1 MAEEKSRFSKALDWL
16 NAPTDARIRRE
27 ANQKGLIVNQSEYS
41 YLNQAVMGYNTQSG
55 YFDHKTLAELGDGTG
70 NSAVIACLN
79 VLATAFAE
87 PGLLV
92 ATRNNE
98 GDYAQD
104 MNHELAR
111 LFRRPNPYM
120 TQQLLANYI
129 VTALNANGDAF
140 IYKNRNSRGVVVE
153 LVPLMPH
160 LVEAKGNENELITH
174 YNYQPQGG
182 VQGEDSVRIEKAD
195 MVHLRQNVDPNN
207 MRRGLAPLRG
217 VLREI
222 AGDEAAGQY
231 TAALLHNMA
240 VPGVILSPRD
250 DAMGGPTRE
259 EAEAIADMYKQK
271 FGGKNRGAPMVLSGA
286 MNVEIVSFSPDQMK
300 LAELRRIPEERV
312 SAVLGVPAVLAG
324 LGAGLDSATYSNT
337 KELREFF
344 TESKMVPMWN
354 MVAQELTHQ
363 LLRPEFGGNDNQYA
377 EFDIS
382 NVRALADDKDNLYKR
397 MNTAVQGGWVTIG
410 EARKV
415 VGLEADERHD
425 VYLRPLNMI
434 QVTEDGSPLLNDQ
447 PTNEPA
453 TANNNDDEEPATETD
468 ESKLTT
474 IDLPPE
480 VEREDVVKPT
490 PTYLNEEKYIAEMPN
505 GAFCVISH
513 EDGEII
519 KCFDTRAEAENF
531 LNNKKEP
538 AALMKDTYTTIEEAQ
553 ERAKELGCEGTHYIE
568 VEGDKFYM
576 ACATHQDYLDAVYK
590 PKKDGDIEELKV
602 SLEEAEVMYEKGD
615 KLHSPEEKAPS
626 KTNFPR
632 SGDNQKIS
640 LSNSQHPQ
648 FPSYAYV
655 KDLKDNWPEIWRR
668 AGTGGNPPTSFTGN
682 DAFNKWTAYKG
693 GDRSESVLNWV
704 KRRERFMNRH
714 KKNNRLNGIIA
725 VMKWGGVTAGGVSQ
739 MKSVVNDYKKVI
751 RERRKKSL
759 DYAEEYLLKAISDQ
773 ARAGLTRKVE
783 DHNKNNPTHRA
794 TLRMLIAVYNRGIGA
809 YRTNP
814 GSVRGNVSSAE
825 QWAMARVN
833 GFLRALRTGKFR
845 RKPYDQDLL
854 PSSHPL
860 SSKKSGNKAE
870 SVRVGQAVSWSIN
883 KEPDPPSVVHG
894 IVTSVNDDEATMEV
908 WARLENGDHKKTD
921 RKVTMP
927 ISKLRIISD
936 FRQ

>member
-1 MAEEKSRFSKALDWL
+1 MAENKSRFSKALDWL
-16 NAPTDARIRRE
+16 NAPTDARVRRE
-27 ANQKGLIVNQSEYS
+27 QKGLLVNQSEYS

-55 YFDHKTLAELGDGTG
+55 YFDHKKLAELGDGTG
-70 NSAVIACLN
+70 NSAVIACLS
-79 VLATAFAE
+79 VLATSFAE

-92 ATRNNE
+92 ATRNSE
-98 GDYAQD
+98 GDYTPD
-104 MNHELAR
+104 MNHPMAR
-111 LFRRPNPYM
+111 LFRKPNPYM

-129 VTALNANGDAF
+129 VTSLNANGDAF
-140 IYKNRNSRGVVVE
+140 IYKNRNQRGQVVE

-174 YNYQPQGG
+174 FDYQPQGG
-182 VQGEDSVRIEKAD
+182 IQGEDSVRIEKKD
-195 MVHLRQNVDPNN
+195 MIHLRQNVDPNN

-250 DAMGGPTRE
+250 DQMGGPTRE
-259 EAEAIADMYKQK
+259 EAEAIAEMYKQK

-312 SAVLGVPAVLAG
+312 SAVLGVPAILAG

-344 TESKMVPMWN
+344 TESKLVPMWN
-354 MVAQELTHQ
+354 MVAQDLTHQ
-363 LLRPEFGGNDNQYA
+363 LLRPEFDGSENEYA
-377 EFDIS
+377 EFDIT

-415 VGLEADERHD
+415 VGLEADDRHD

-434 QVTEDGSPLLNDQ
+434 QVTEDGSPLLNDN
-447 PTNEPA
+447 PTEEPA
-453 TANNNDDEEPATETD
+453 PANNNDDEE
-468 ESKLTT
+468 SKLTS

-480 VEREDVVKPT
+480 VEREDEIQKT
-490 PTYLNEEKYIAEMPN
+490 PSYL
-505 GAFCVISH
+505 
-513 EDGEII
+513 D
-519 KCFDTRAEAENF
+519 
-531 LNNKKEP
+531 KEP

-553 ERAKELGCEGTHYIE
+553 ERAKELGCEGTHYID
-568 VEGDKFYM
+568 VDGDKFYM
-576 ACATHQDYLDAVYK
+576 ACATHQDYLDAVNK
-590 PKKDGDIEELKV
+590 PKKKNIEEIKV
-602 SLEEAEVMYEKGD
+602 SLEEAETMYEKGD
-615 KLHSPEEKAPS
+615 KLHSPEEKAPD
-626 KTNFPR
+626 KVTNFPK

-640 LSNSQHPQ
+640 LSNSQHKQ
-648 FPSYAYV
+648 FPSHAYV
-655 KDLKDNWPEIWRR
+655 KDLKENWPEIWRR

-682 DAFNKWTAYKG
+682 DAYNRWTAYKG

-714 KKNNRLNGIIA
+714 KKNNRLNGTIA

-739 MKSVVNDYKKVI
+739 MKSIVNDYKKVI

-759 DYAEEYLLKAISDQ
+759 GIAEEYLLKAVSDRVRT
-773 ARAGLTRKVE
+773 ALTNKVE
-783 DHNKNNPTHRA
+783 DHNSKNPKHRA
-794 TLRMLIAVYNRGIGA
+794 TVRMLIAVFNRGVGA

-814 GSVRGNVSSAE
+814 GSVRGNVTSAD

-883 KEPDPPSVVHG
+883 KDPDPPSIVHG
-894 IVTSVNDDEATMEV
+894 IVTSVNDEDATIMV

-921 RKVTMP
+921 RSVKVE

-936 FRQ
+936 FRK

>member
-1 MAEEKSRFSKALDWL
+1 MAENKSRFSKALDWL
-16 NAPTDARIRRE
+16 NAPTDARVRRE
-27 ANQKGLIVNQSEYS
+27 QKGLLVNQSEYS

-55 YFDHKTLAELGDGTG
+55 YFDHKKLAELGDGTG
-70 NSAVIACLN
+70 NSAVIACLS
-79 VLATAFAE
+79 VLATSFAE

-92 ATRNNE
+92 ATRNSE
-98 GDYAQD
+98 GDYTPD
-104 MNHELAR
+104 MNHPMAR
-111 LFRRPNPYM
+111 LFRKPNPYM

-129 VTALNANGDAF
+129 VTSLNANGDAF
-140 IYKNRNSRGVVVE
+140 IYKNRNQRGQVVE

-174 YNYQPQGG
+174 FDYQPQGG
-182 VQGEDSVRIEKAD
+182 IQGEDSVRIEKKD
-195 MVHLRQNVDPNN
+195 MIHLRQNVDPNN

-250 DAMGGPTRE
+250 DQMGGPTRE
-259 EAEAIADMYKQK
+259 EAEAIAEMYKQK

-312 SAVLGVPAVLAG
+312 SAVLGVPAILAG

-344 TESKMVPMWN
+344 TESKLVPMWN
-354 MVAQELTHQ
+354 MVAQDLTHQ
-363 LLRPEFGGNDNQYA
+363 LLRPEFDGSENEYA
-377 EFDIS
+377 EFDIT

-415 VGLEADERHD
+415 VGLEADDRHD

-434 QVTEDGSPLLNDQ
+434 QVTEDGSPLLNDN
-447 PTNEPA
+447 PTEEPA
-453 TANNNDDEEPATETD
+453 PANNNDDEE
-468 ESKLTT
+468 SKLTS

-480 VEREDVVKPT
+480 VEREDEIQKT
-490 PTYLNEEKYIAEMPN
+490 PSYL
-505 GAFCVISH
+505 
-513 EDGEII
+513 D
-519 KCFDTRAEAENF
+519 
-531 LNNKKEP
+531 KEP

-553 ERAKELGCEGTHYIE
+553 ERAKELGCEGTHYID
-568 VEGDKFYM
+568 VDGDKFYM
-576 ACATHQDYLDAVYK
+576 ACATHQDYLDAVNK
-590 PKKDGDIEELKV
+590 PKKGNIEEIKV
-602 SLEEAEVMYEKGD
+602 SLEEAETMYEKGD
-615 KLHSPEEKAPS
+615 KLHSPEEKAPD
-626 KTNFPR
+626 KVTNFPK

-640 LSNSQHPQ
+640 LSNSQHKQ
-648 FPSYAYV
+648 FPSHAYV
-655 KDLKDNWPEIWRR
+655 KDLKENWPEIWRR

-682 DAFNKWTAYKG
+682 DAYNRWTAYKG

-714 KKNNRLNGIIA
+714 KKNNRLNGTIA

-759 DYAEEYLLKAISDQ
+759 DIAEEYLLKAVSDRVRT
-773 ARAGLTRKVE
+773 ALTNKVE
-783 DHNKNNPTHRA
+783 DHNSKNPKHRA
-794 TLRMLIAVYNRGIGA
+794 TLRMLIAVFNRGVGA

-814 GSVRGNVSSAE
+814 GSVRGNVTSAD

-883 KEPDPPSVVHG
+883 KDPDPPSIVHG
-894 IVTSVNDDEATMEV
+894 IVTSVNDEDATIMV
-908 WARLENGDHKKTD
+908 WARLENGDHKRTD
-921 RKVTMP
+921 RSVKVE

-936 FRQ
+936 FRK

>member
-1 MAEEKSRFSKALDWL
+1 MAEDKSRFSKALDWL
-16 NAPTDARIRRE
+16 NAPTDARLRRE
-27 ANQKGLIVNQSEYS
+27 LNEKGLIVNQSEYS

-55 YFDHKTLAELGDGTG
+55 YFDHKKLAELGDGTG
-70 NSAVIACLN
+70 NSAVIACLS
-79 VLATAFAE
+79 VLATSFAE

-92 ATRNNE
+92 ATRNSE
-98 GDYAQD
+98 GDYTPD
-104 MNHELAR
+104 MNHPMAR
-111 LFRRPNPYM
+111 LFRKPNPYM

-129 VTALNANGDAF
+129 VTSLNANGDAF
-140 IYKNRNSRGVVVE
+140 IYKNRNQRGQVVE

-174 YNYQPQGG
+174 FDYQPQGG
-182 VQGEDSVRIEKAD
+182 TQGEDSVRIDKKD
-195 MVHLRQNVDPNN
+195 MIHLRQNVDPNN

-250 DAMGGPTRE
+250 DQMGGPTRE
-259 EAEAIADMYKQK
+259 EAEAIAEMYKQK

-312 SAVLGVPAVLAG
+312 SAVLGVPAILAG

-344 TESKMVPMWN
+344 TESKLVPMWN
-354 MVAQELTHQ
+354 MVAQDLTHQ
-363 LLRPEFGGNDNQYA
+363 LLRPEFDGSENEYA
-377 EFDIS
+377 EFDIT

-415 VGLEADERHD
+415 VGLEADDRHD

-434 QVTEDGSPLLNDQ
+434 QVTEDGSPLLNDN
-447 PTNEPA
+447 PTEEPA
-453 TANNNDDEEPATETD
+453 PANNNDDEE
-468 ESKLTT
+468 SKLTS

-480 VEREDVVKPT
+480 VEREDEIQKT
-490 PTYLNEEKYIAEMPN
+490 PSYL
-505 GAFCVISH
+505 
-513 EDGEII
+513 D
-519 KCFDTRAEAENF
+519 
-531 LNNKKEP
+531 KEP

-553 ERAKELGCEGTHYIE
+553 ERAKELGCEGTHYID
-568 VEGDKFYM
+568 VDGDKFYM
-576 ACATHQDYLDAVYK
+576 ACATHQDYLDAVNK
-590 PKKDGDIEELKV
+590 PKKGNIEEIKV
-602 SLEEAEVMYEKGD
+602 SLEEAETMYEKGD
-615 KLHSPEEKAPS
+615 KLHSPEEKAPD
-626 KTNFPR
+626 KVTNFPK

-640 LSNSQHPQ
+640 LSNSQHKQ
-648 FPSYAYV
+648 FPSHAYV
-655 KDLKDNWPEIWRR
+655 KDLKENWPEIWRR

-682 DAFNKWTAYKG
+682 DAYNRWTAYKG

-714 KKNNRLNGIIA
+714 KKNNRLNGTIA

-739 MKSVVNDYKKVI
+739 MKSIVNDYKKVI

-759 DYAEEYLLKAISDQ
+759 DIAEEYLLKAVSDRVRT
-773 ARAGLTRKVE
+773 ALTNKVE
-783 DHNKNNPTHRA
+783 DHNSKNPKHRA
-794 TLRMLIAVYNRGIGA
+794 TVRMLIAVFNRGVGA

-814 GSVRGNVSSAE
+814 GSVRGNVTSAD

-883 KEPDPPSVVHG
+883 KDPDPPSIVHG
-894 IVTSVNDDEATMEV
+894 IVTSVNDEDATIMV
-908 WARLENGDHKKTD
+908 WARLENGDHKRTD
-921 RKVTMP
+921 RSVKVE

-936 FRQ
+936 FRK

>member
-1 MAEEKSRFSKALDWL
+1 MAEDKTRFSKALDWL
-16 NAPTDARIRRE
+16 NSPTDARVRRE
-27 ANQKGLIVNQSEYS
+27 ANQKGLVVNQSEYS
-41 YLNQAVMGYNTQSG
+41 YLNQAVFGYNTTSG
-55 YFDHKTLAELGDGTG
+55 YFDHKTLAEVGDGTG
-70 NSAVIACLN
+70 NSAVIACLQ

-87 PGLLV
+87 PNILV
-92 ATRNNE
+92 SSRNSE
-98 GDYAQD
+98 GDYQRE
-104 MNHELAR
+104 MNHPLTK
-111 LFRRPNPYM
+111 LLRRPNPYM

-129 VTALNANGDAF
+129 VTSLNAAGDAF
-140 IYKNRNSRGVVVE
+140 IYKNRNQRGQVVE

-174 YNYQPQGG
+174 FNYQPQGG
-182 VQGEDSVRIEKAD
+182 MQGEDTVRIEKVD
-195 MVHLRQNVDPNN
+195 MIHLRQNVDPNN
-207 MRRGLAPLRG
+207 MRKGLAPLRG

-250 DAMGGPTRE
+250 DQMGGPTRE
-259 EAEAIADMYKQK
+259 EAEAIAEMYKEK

-286 MNVEIVSFSPDQMK
+286 MNVEVVSFSPDQMK

-354 MVAQELTHQ
+354 MVASDLTHQ
-363 LLRPEFGGNDNQYA
+363 LLRPEFGGNDNQYC
-377 EFDIS
+377 EYDIGG
-382 NVRALADDKDNLYKR
+382 VRALADDKDNLYKR

-415 VGLEADERHD
+415 VGLEADNRHD

-434 QVTEDGSPLLNDQ
+434 QVTEDGSPLLNEGGTDTADK
-447 PTNEPA
+447 PTN
-453 TANNNDDEEPATETD
+453 DDDD
-468 ESKLTT
+468 ESKATLTT
-474 IDLPPE
+474 VTLPPE
-480 VEREDVVKPT
+480 VEREDEIQKT
-490 PTYLNEEKYIAEMPN
+490 PSYL
-505 GAFCVISH
+505 
-513 EDGEII
+513 D
-519 KCFDTRAEAENF
+519 
-531 LNNKKEP
+531 KEP

-553 ERAKELGCEGTHYIE
+553 ERAKELGCEGTHYID
-568 VEGDKFYM
+568 VDGDKFYM
-576 ACATHQDYLDAVYK
+576 ACATHQDYLNAVNK
-590 PKKDGDIEELKV
+590 PKKGNIEEIKV
-602 SLEEAEVMYEKGD
+602 SLEEAETMYEKGD
-615 KLHSPEEKAPS
+615 KLHSPEEKAPD
-626 KTNFPR
+626 KVTNFPK

-640 LSNSQHPQ
+640 LSNSQHKQ
-648 FPSYAYV
+648 FPSHAYV
-655 KDLKDNWPEIWRR
+655 KDLKENWPEIWRR

-682 DAFNKWTAYKG
+682 DAYNRWTAYKG

-714 KKNNRLNGIIA
+714 KKNNRLNGTIA

-739 MKSVVNDYKKVI
+739 MKSIVNDYKKVI

-759 DYAEEYLLKAISDQ
+759 DIAEEYLLKAVSDRVRT
-773 ARAGLTRKVE
+773 ALTNKVE
-783 DHNKNNPTHRA
+783 DHNSKNPKHRA
-794 TLRMLIAVYNRGIGA
+794 TVRMLIAVFNRGVGA

-814 GSVRGNVSSAE
+814 GSVRGNVTSAD

-833 GFLRALRTGKFR
+833 GFIRALRTGKFR

-883 KEPDPPSVVHG
+883 KDPDPPSIVHG
-894 IVTSVNDDEATMEV
+894 IVTSVNDEEATVMV
-908 WARLENGDHKKTD
+908 YARLENGDHQKTD
-921 RKVTMP
+921 RSVKVL
-927 ISKLRIISD
+927 ISQLRIISD

>member
-1 MAEEKSRFSKALDWL
+1 MAENKSRFERAIDWL
-16 NAPTDARIRRE
+16 NTPTDARIRRE
-27 ANQKGLIVNQSEYS
+27 QKGLLINQSEYS

-55 YFDHKTLAELGDGTG
+55 YFDHKKLAELGDGTG
-70 NSAVIACLN
+70 NSAVIACLQ

-87 PGLLV
+87 PSLLV
-92 ATRNNE
+92 SSRNSE
-98 GDYAQD
+98 GDYERD
-104 MNHELAR
+104 MNHPLVQ

-129 VTALNANGDAF
+129 VTSLNANGDSF
-140 IYKNRNSRGVVVE
+140 IYMNRNNRGQVVE

-174 YNYQPQGG
+174 YQYQPQGG
-182 VQGEDSVRIEKAD
+182 VQGEDSVKILKKD
-195 MVHLRQNVDPNN
+195 MIHLRQNVDPNN

-240 VPGVILSPRD
+240 IPGVILSPRD

-259 EAEAIADMYKQK
+259 EAEAISEMYKEK

-286 MNVEIVSFSPDQMK
+286 MNVEVVSFSPDQMK

-312 SAVLGVPAVLAG
+312 AAVLGVPAVLAG
-324 LGAGLDSATYSNT
+324 LGAGLDAATFNNT

-344 TESKMVPMWN
+344 TESKLVPMWT
-354 MVAQELTHQ
+354 MVAQEMTHQ
-363 LLRPEFGGNDNQYA
+363 LLRPEFNGNDNQYC
-377 EFDIS
+377 EFDVS

-415 VGLEADERHD
+415 VGLEADDRHD

-434 QVTEDGSPLLNDQ
+434 QVTEDGSPLLNDS
-447 PTNEPA
+447 EPA
-453 TANNNDDEEPATETD
+453 TDNNNDE
-468 ESKLTT
+468 KNLTT
-474 IDLPPE
+474 LDLPPE
-480 VEREDVVKPT
+480 VERTDEIIGT
-490 PTYLNEEKYIAEMPN
+490 PTGYEMEGKYIAEMPN
-505 GAFCVISH
+505 GAYCVISH
-513 EDGEII
+513 DDGKVI
-519 KCFDTRAEAENF
+519 KCFDTRREAENF
-531 LNNKKEP
+531 LNNKK
-538 AALMKDTYTTIEEAQ
+538 Q
-553 ERAKELGCEGTHYIE
+553 
-568 VEGDKFYM
+568 
-576 ACATHQDYLDAVYK
+576 
-590 PKKDGDIEELKV
+590 GDIEEIKV
-602 SLEEAEVMYEKGD
+602 SLEEAEVMYERGD
-615 KLHSPEEKAPS
+615 ELHSPEEK

-632 SGDNQKIS
+632 SGDDQKIT

-648 FPSYAYV
+648 FPDFAYV
-655 KDLKDNWPEIWRR
+655 KDLKDNYPEIWRR

-682 DAFNKWTAYKG
+682 DAFNRWSAYKK
-693 GDRSESVLNWV
+693 GDRSESILNWI

-714 KKNNRLNGIIA
+714 KGNTKLNGTIA
-725 VMKWGGVTAGGVSQ
+725 VMKWGGVTASGVSA
-739 MKSVVNDYKKVI
+739 MKKVVNDYKKVV
-751 RERRKKSL
+751 RQRRKKAIGM
-759 DYAEEYLLKAISDQ
+759 AEEIVMKQLSARVRKALQ
-773 ARAGLTRKVE
+773 KKVE
-783 DHNKNNPTHRA
+783 DHNKKNPKHRA
-794 TLRMLIAVYNRGIGA
+794 TLRMLSAVFRRGVGA
-809 YRTNP
+809 YRTSP
-814 GSVRGNVSSAE
+814 GSVRGNVTSAD

-833 GFLRALRTGKFR
+833 GFLRALRTGRFR

-860 SSKKSGNKAE
+860 SSKSSGNKAE

-883 KEPDPPSVVHG
+883 KDPDPPSVVHG
-894 IVTSVNDDEATMEV
+894 IVTSVNNADKEATMVV
-908 WARLENGDHKKTD
+908 WARLENGDHQKTD

>member
-1 MAEEKSRFSKALDWL
+1 MAENKSRFERAVDWL

-27 ANQKGLIVNQSEYS
+27 AQQKGIVVNQQEYS
-41 YLNQAVMGYNTQSG
+41 YLNQAVFGYNTESG
-55 YFDHKTLAELGDGTG
+55 YFDHKKLAEIGDGTG
-70 NSAVIACLN
+70 NSAVVACLN

-87 PGLLV
+87 PGLIIS
-92 ATRNNE
+92 TRNSE
-98 GDYAQD
+98 GDYSRD
-104 MNHELAR
+104 MNHPLAR

-129 VTALNANGDAF
+129 VTALNAAGDAF
-140 IYKNRNSRGVVVE
+140 IYKNRNARGQVVE

-160 LVEAKGNENELITH
+160 LVTAKGNENELITH
-174 YNYQPQGG
+174 FNYQPQGG
-182 VQGEDSVRIEKAD
+182 MQGEETVKIEKAD

-207 MRRGLAPLRG
+207 MRRGMAPLKA

-259 EAEAIADMYKQK
+259 EAEGIADMYKQK

-324 LGAGLDSATYSNT
+324 LGAGLDSATYNNT

-344 TESKMVPMWN
+344 TESKMVPMWS
-354 MVAQELTHQ
+354 MVAQEVTHQ
-363 LLRPEFGGNDNQYA
+363 LLRPEFGGNDNQYC
-377 EFDIS
+377 EFDVD
-382 NVRALADDKDNLYKR
+382 NVRALAVDKDNLYKR

-415 VGLEADERHD
+415 VGLEADNRHD
-425 VYLRPLNMI
+425 VYLRPMNMI
-434 QVTEDGSPLLNDQ
+434 QVTEDGSPLLNDGD
-447 PTNEPA
+447 TEPA
-453 TANNNDDEEPATETD
+453 TENNDDESKAT
-468 ESKLTT
+468 LTT
-474 IDLPPE
+474 IGLPPE
-480 VEREDVVKPT
+480 VEREDEIIPT
-490 PTYLNEEKYIAEMPN
+490 PTYLDDGKKYIAEMPN
-505 GAFCVISH
+505 GAYCVISH
-513 EDGEII
+513 DDGKII
-519 KCFDTRAEAENF
+519 KCFETRKEAEEF
-531 LNNKKEP
+531 LNNKKDGE
-538 AALMKDTYTTIEEAQ
+538 IQ
-553 ERAKELGCEGTHYIE
+553 EI
-568 VEGDKFYM
+568 
-576 ACATHQDYLDAVYK
+576 
-590 PKKDGDIEELKV
+590 KV
-602 SLEEAEVMYEKGD
+602 SLEEAETMYERGD
-615 KLHSPEEKAPS
+615 KLHSPEEKAP
-626 KTNFPR
+626 KKITNFPK

-648 FPSYAYV
+648 FPSHAYV
-655 KDLKDNWPEIWRR
+655 KDLKENWPEIWRR

-682 DAFNKWTAYKG
+682 DAFNRWTAYKG

-759 DYAEEYLLKAISDQ
+759 DMAEDILMKQLSARVRKALQ
-773 ARAGLTRKVE
+773 KKVE
-783 DHNKNNPTHRA
+783 DHNKKNPKHRA
-794 TLRMLIAVYNRGIGA
+794 TLRMLSAVFRRGVGA
-809 YRTNP
+809 YRTSP
-814 GSVRGNVSSAE
+814 GSVRGNVTSAD

-833 GFLRALRTGKFR
+833 GFLRALRTGRFR

-883 KEPDPPSVVHG
+883 KDPDPPSVVHG
-894 IVTSVNDDEATMEV
+894 IVTSVNGKDKEATMEV

-936 FRQ
+936 FR

>member
-1 MAEEKSRFSKALDWL
+1 MAEDKSRFSKALDWL

-27 ANQKGLIVNQSEYS
+27 QKGLIVNQTEYS
-41 YLNQAVMGYNTQSG
+41 FLNHAVMGYNTQSG
-55 YFDHKTLAELGDGTG
+55 YFEHKKLAELGDGTG

-87 PGLLV
+87 PSLLV
-92 ATRNNE
+92 SARNSE
-98 GDYAQD
+98 GDYTRD
-104 MNHELAR
+104 MNHEVVK

-129 VTALNANGDAF
+129 VTAINANGDAF
-140 IYKNRNSRGVVVE
+140 IYKNRNARGQVVE

-160 LVEAKGNENELITH
+160 LIEAKGNENELITH
-174 YNYQPQGG
+174 YQYQPQGG
-182 VQGEDSVRIEKAD
+182 VQGEDSVKIPKAD
-195 MVHLRQNVDPNN
+195 MIHLRQNVDPNN

-324 LGAGLDSATYSNT
+324 LGAGLDSATFNNT
-337 KELREFF
+337 KELKEFF
-344 TESKMVPMWN
+344 TESKLVPMWN

-363 LLRPEFGGNDNQYA
+363 LLQPEFNGNDNQYC
-377 EFDIS
+377 EFDVD

-415 VGLEADERHD
+415 VGLEADNRHD

-447 PTNEPA
+447 PDSD
-453 TANNNDDEEPATETD
+453 NNDEQ
-468 ESKLTT
+468 KLTT

-480 VEREDVVKPT
+480 VERTDRIIGT
-490 PTYLNEEKYIAEMPN
+490 PTGYEMEGKYIAEMPN
-505 GAFCVISH
+505 GAYCVISH
-513 EDGEII
+513 DDGEII
-519 KCFDTRAEAENF
+519 KCFETRKEAEDF
-531 LNNKKEP
+531 LNNKKEGS
-538 AALMKDTYTTIEEAQ
+538 IEE
-553 ERAKELGCEGTHYIE
+553 I
-568 VEGDKFYM
+568 
-576 ACATHQDYLDAVYK
+576 
-590 PKKDGDIEELKV
+590 KV
-602 SLEEAEVMYEKGD
+602 SLEEAETMYERGD
-615 KLHSPEEKAPS
+615 NLYSPEEK
-626 KTNFPR
+626 KTNFPK
-632 SGDNQKIS
+632 SGDDQKIS
-640 LSNSQHPQ
+640 LTNSQHPQ

-655 KDLKDNWPEIWRR
+655 KDLKENWPEIWRR

-682 DAFNKWTAYKG
+682 DAFNKWTDYKG
-693 GDRSESVLNWV
+693 GDRSESTLNWV

-714 KKNNRLNGIIA
+714 KKNKRLNGTIA
-725 VMKWGGVTAGGVSQ
+725 VMKWGGITASGVSQ
-739 MKSVVNDYKKVI
+739 MKSVVNDYKKVV
-751 RERRKKSL
+751 RERRKKSIEI
-759 DYAEEYLLKAISDQ
+759 AEEILMKQLSARVRKALQ
-773 ARAGLTRKVE
+773 KKVE
-783 DHNKNNPTHRA
+783 DHNKKNPKHRA
-794 TLRMLIAVYNRGIGA
+794 TLRMLSAVFRRGVGA
-809 YRTNP
+809 YRTSP
-814 GSVRGNVSSAE
+814 GSVRGNVTSAD

-860 SSKKSGNKAE
+860 SSKSSGNKAE

-883 KEPDPPSVVHG
+883 KDPDPPSVVHG
-894 IVTSVNDDEATMEV
+894 IVTSVNNADKEATMVV
-908 WARLENGDHKKTD
+908 WARLENGEHQKTD

-927 ISKLRIISD
+927 ISKL
-936 FRQ
+936 

>member
-1 MAEEKSRFSKALDWL
+1 MAEEKSRFSKAIDWL

-27 ANQKGLIVNQSEYS
+27 QKGLLINQSEYS
-41 YLNQAVMGYNTQSG
+41 YLNQSVMGYNSSSG
-55 YFDHKTLAELGDGTG
+55 YFDHKKLAELGDGTG

-87 PGLLV
+87 PSLLV
-92 ATRNNE
+92 SSRNSE
-98 GDYAQD
+98 GDYERD
-104 MNHELAR
+104 MNHPLVQ

-120 TQQLLANYI
+120 TQGLLANYI

-140 IYKNRNSRGVVVE
+140 IYMNRSASGRVVE

-174 YNYQPQGG
+174 YSYQPKGG
-182 VQGEDSVRIEKAD
+182 MQGEESVRIEKKD
-195 MVHLRQNVDPNN
+195 MIHLRQNVDPNN

-240 VPGVILSPRD
+240 IPGVILSPRD
-250 DAMGGPTRE
+250 DAMGGPTRD
-259 EAEAIADMYKQK
+259 EAEAIAEMYKQK

-312 SAVLGVPAVLAG
+312 AAVLGVPAVLAG
-324 LGAGLDSATYSNT
+324 LGAGLDAATFNNT

-344 TESKMVPMWN
+344 TESKLVPMWN
-354 MVAQELTHQ
+354 MVASELTHQ
-363 LLRPEFGGNDNQYA
+363 LLRPEYGASENQYV
-377 EFDIS
+377 EFDVG

-434 QVTEDGSPLLNDQ
+434 QVTEDGSPLLNDA
-447 PTNEPA
+447 PA
-453 TANNNDDEEPATETD
+453 EQSNND
-468 ESKLTT
+468 ESKATLTT
-474 IDLPPE
+474 IGLPPE
-480 VEREDVVKPT
+480 VEREDEVLPT

-505 GAFCVISH
+505 GAYCVISH

-519 KCFDTRAEAENF
+519 KCFETRQEAENF
-531 LNNKKEP
+531 LNNKKEGE
-538 AALMKDTYTTIEEAQ
+538 IEE
-553 ERAKELGCEGTHYIE
+553 
-568 VEGDKFYM
+568 V
-576 ACATHQDYLDAVYK
+576 
-590 PKKDGDIEELKV
+590 KV
-602 SLEEAEVMYEKGD
+602 SLEEAETMYERGD
-615 KLHSPEEKAPS
+615 QLHSPEEKQ
-626 KTNFPR
+626 TNFPR
-632 SGDNQKIS
+632 SGDDQKIS
-640 LSNSQHPQ
+640 LANSQHPQ

-682 DAFNKWTAYKG
+682 DAFNRWTAYKG

-725 VMKWGGVTAGGVSQ
+725 VMKWGGITAGGVSQ
-739 MKSVVNDYKKVI
+739 MKSVVNDYKKVV

-759 DYAEEYLLKAISDQ
+759 DIAEDILLKQVSERVRKSLQ
-773 ARAGLTRKVE
+773 KKVE
-783 DHNKNNPTHRA
+783 DHNKKNPKHRA
-794 TLRMLIAVYNRGIGA
+794 TLRMLIAVFNRGVGA

-814 GSVRGNVSSAE
+814 GSVRGNVTSAD

-833 GFLRALRTGKFR
+833 GFLRALRTGRFR

-860 SSKKSGNKAE
+860 SSKKTGNKAS
-870 SVRVGQAVSWSIN
+870 SVSVGQTVSWSIN
-883 KEPDPPSVVHG
+883 KDPDPPSVVHG
-894 IVTSVNDDEATMEV
+894 VVTSVNNQDNEATMVV
-908 WARLENGDHKKTD
+908 WARLPNGDHQKTD

>member
-1 MAEEKSRFSKALDWL
+1 MAENKSRFSKALDWL
-16 NAPTDARIRRE
+16 NAPTDARLRRE
-27 ANQKGLIVNQSEYS
+27 TNSKGLIVNQSEYS

-55 YFDHKTLAELGDGTG
+55 YFDHKKLAELGDGTG

-92 ATRNNE
+92 ATRNSE
-98 GDYAQD
+98 GDYQQN
-104 MNHELAR
+104 MNHPMAR

-140 IYKNRNSRGVVVE
+140 IYKNRNARGVVVE

-174 YNYQPQGG
+174 FMYQPQGG
-182 VQGEDSVRIEKAD
+182 AQGEDSVRIDKKD
-195 MVHLRQNVDPNN
+195 MIHLRQNVDPSN

-259 EAEAIADMYKQK
+259 EAEAIAEMYKQK

-286 MNVEIVSFSPDQMK
+286 MNVEVVSFSPDQMK

-354 MVAQELTHQ
+354 MVAQDLTHQ
-363 LLRPEFGGNDNQYA
+363 LLRPEFNGSDNEYV

-434 QVTEDGSPLLNDQ
+434 QVTEDGSPLLNDS
-447 PTNEPA
+447 PTEEPKKPEPTNNEPA
-453 TANNNDDEEPATETD
+453 PEDNNIDEQ
-468 ESKLTT
+468 SKALNTT
-474 IDLPPE
+474 LLPPE
-480 VEREDVVKPT
+480 VERENVVKPT
-490 PTYLNEEKYIAEMPN
+490 PTRLNEEKYIAEMPN
-505 GAFCVISH
+505 GSFCVISH

-519 KCFDTRAEAENF
+519 KCFKTREEAESF
-531 LNNKKEP
+531 LNNKK
-538 AALMKDTYTTIEEAQ
+538 
-553 ERAKELGCEGTHYIE
+553 
-568 VEGDKFYM
+568 
-576 ACATHQDYLDAVYK
+576 
-590 PKKDGDIEELKV
+590 ELKV
-602 SLEEAEVMYEKGD
+602 SLEEAEVMYEVGD
-615 KLHSPEEKAPS
+615 DLYSPEEKLMANTYKTPEEAIARAKELGCDGYHEVDRGPAGKFYMPCASHEDYEALTVKAP
-626 KTNFPR
+626 KKITNFPR
-632 SGDNQKIS
+632 SGDNQQIS

-648 FPSYAYV
+648 FPYGYV
-655 KDLKDNWPEIWRR
+655 KDLKENWPEIWRR

-751 RERRKKSL
+751 RERRKKAIEH
-759 DYAEEYLLKAISDQ
+759 AEEILLKAMPEST
-773 ARAGLTRKVE
+773 RNGLIKKVE
-783 DHNKNNPTHRA
+783 DHNKNNPTYRA
-794 TLRMLIAVYNRGIGA
+794 TLAMLISVYKRGVGA

-814 GSVRGNVSSAE
+814 SSVRPNVQSEE

-845 RKPYDQDLL
+845 RKPYDTDLL
-854 PSSHPL
+854 PSKHPL
-860 SSKKSGNKAE
+860 SSKK
-870 SVRVGQAVSWSIN
+870 
-883 KEPDPPSVVHG
+883 
-894 IVTSVNDDEATMEV
+894 
-908 WARLENGDHKKTD
+908 
-921 RKVTMP
+921 
-927 ISKLRIISD
+927 
-936 FRQ
+936 

>member
-1 MAEEKSRFSKALDWL
+1 MAEDKSRFSKALDWL
-16 NAPTDARIRRE
+16 NSPTDARVRRE
-27 ANQKGLIVNQSEYS
+27 ANQKGLVVNQSEYS
-41 YLNQAVMGYNTQSG
+41 YLNQAVFGYNTTSG
-55 YFDHKTLAELGDGTG
+55 YFDHKTLAEVGDGTG
-70 NSAVIACLN
+70 NSAVIACLQ

-87 PGLLV
+87 PNILV
-92 ATRNNE
+92 SSRNSE
-98 GDYAQD
+98 GDYQRE
-104 MNHELAR
+104 MNHPLTK
-111 LFRRPNPYM
+111 LLRRPNPYM

-129 VTALNANGDAF
+129 VTSLNAAGDAF
-140 IYKNRNSRGVVVE
+140 IYKNRNQRGQVVE

-174 YNYQPQGG
+174 FNYQPQGG
-182 VQGEDSVRIEKAD
+182 MQGEDAVRIEKVD
-195 MVHLRQNVDPNN
+195 MIHLRQNVDPNN
-207 MRRGLAPLRG
+207 MRKGLAPLRG

-250 DAMGGPTRE
+250 DQMGGPTRE
-259 EAEAIADMYKQK
+259 EAEAIAEMYKEK

-286 MNVEIVSFSPDQMK
+286 MNVEVVSFSPDQMK

-354 MVAQELTHQ
+354 MVASDLTHQ
-363 LLRPEFGGNDNQYA
+363 LLRPEFGGNDNQYC
-377 EFDIS
+377 EYDIGG
-382 NVRALADDKDNLYKR
+382 VRALADDKDNLYKR

-415 VGLEADERHD
+415 VGLEADDRHD

-434 QVTEDGSPLLNDQ
+434 QVTEDGSPLLNDN
-447 PTNEPA
+447 PTEEPA
-453 TANNNDDEEPATETD
+453 PANNNDDEE
-468 ESKLTT
+468 SKLTS

-480 VEREDVVKPT
+480 VEREDEIQKT
-490 PTYLNEEKYIAEMPN
+490 PSYL
-505 GAFCVISH
+505 
-513 EDGEII
+513 D
-519 KCFDTRAEAENF
+519 
-531 LNNKKEP
+531 KEP

-553 ERAKELGCEGTHYIE
+553 ERAKELGCEGTHYID
-568 VEGDKFYM
+568 VDGDKFYM
-576 ACATHQDYLDAVYK
+576 ACATHQDYLDAVNK
-590 PKKDGDIEELKV
+590 PKKGNIEEIKV
-602 SLEEAEVMYEKGD
+602 SLEEAETMYEKGD
-615 KLHSPEEKAPS
+615 KLHSPEEKAPD
-626 KTNFPR
+626 KVTNFPR

-640 LSNSQHPQ
+640 LSNSQHKQ
-648 FPSYAYV
+648 FPSHAYV
-655 KDLKDNWPEIWRR
+655 KDLKENWPEIWRR

-682 DAFNKWTAYKG
+682 DAYNRWTAYKG

-714 KKNNRLNGIIA
+714 KKNNRLNGTIA

-739 MKSVVNDYKKVI
+739 MKSVVNDYKKVV

-759 DYAEEYLLKAISDQ
+759 DIAEDYLLKAVSDRVRT
-773 ARAGLTRKVE
+773 ALTNKVE
-783 DHNKNNPTHRA
+783 DHNSKNPKHRA
-794 TLRMLIAVYNRGIGA
+794 TLRMLIAVFNRGVGA

-814 GSVRGNVSSAE
+814 GSVRGNVTSAD

-833 GFLRALRTGKFR
+833 GFIRALRTGKFR

-860 SSKKSGNKAE
+860 SSKKSGTKAE
-870 SVRVGQAVSWSIN
+870 SVRVGQAVSWSI
-883 KEPDPPSVVHG
+883 KKDPDPPSIVHG
-894 IVTSVNDDEATMEV
+894 IVTSVNDEEATVMV
-908 WARLENGDHKKTD
+908 YARLENGDHQKTD
-921 RKVTMP
+921 RSVKVL
-927 ISKLRIISD
+927 ISQLRIISD

>member
-1 MAEEKSRFSKALDWL
+1 MAEDKSRFSKALDWL
-16 NAPTDARIRRE
+16 NSPTDARVRRE
-27 ANQKGLIVNQSEYS
+27 ANQKGLVVNQSEYS
-41 YLNQAVMGYNTQSG
+41 YLNQAVFGYNTTSG
-55 YFDHKTLAELGDGTG
+55 YFDHKTLAEVGDGTG
-70 NSAVIACLN
+70 NSAVIACLQ

-87 PGLLV
+87 PNILV
-92 ATRNNE
+92 SSRNSE
-98 GDYAQD
+98 GDYQRE
-104 MNHELAR
+104 MNHPLTK
-111 LFRRPNPYM
+111 LLRRPNPYM

-129 VTALNANGDAF
+129 VTSLNAAGDAF
-140 IYKNRNSRGVVVE
+140 IYKNRNQRGQVVE

-174 YNYQPQGG
+174 FNYQPQGG
-182 VQGEDSVRIEKAD
+182 MQGEDAVRIEKVD
-195 MVHLRQNVDPNN
+195 MIHLRQNVDPNN
-207 MRRGLAPLRG
+207 MRKGLAPLRG

-250 DAMGGPTRE
+250 DQMGGPTRE
-259 EAEAIADMYKQK
+259 EAEAIAEMYKEK

-286 MNVEIVSFSPDQMK
+286 MNVEVVSFSPDQMK

-354 MVAQELTHQ
+354 MVASDLTHQ
-363 LLRPEFGGNDNQYA
+363 LLRPEFGGNDNQYC
-377 EFDIS
+377 EYDIGG
-382 NVRALADDKDNLYKR
+382 VRALADDKDNLYKR

-415 VGLEADERHD
+415 VGLEADNRHD

-434 QVTEDGSPLLNDQ
+434 QVTEDGSPLLNEGGTDTADK
-447 PTNEPA
+447 PTN
-453 TANNNDDEEPATETD
+453 DDDD
-468 ESKLTT
+468 ESKATLTT
-474 IDLPPE
+474 VTLPPE
-480 VEREDVVKPT
+480 VEREDEIQKT
-490 PTYLNEEKYIAEMPN
+490 PSYL
-505 GAFCVISH
+505 
-513 EDGEII
+513 D
-519 KCFDTRAEAENF
+519 
-531 LNNKKEP
+531 KEP

-553 ERAKELGCEGTHYIE
+553 ERAKELGCEGTHYID
-568 VEGDKFYM
+568 VDGDKFYM
-576 ACATHQDYLDAVYK
+576 ACATHQDYLDAVNK
-590 PKKDGDIEELKV
+590 PKKGNIEEIKV
-602 SLEEAEVMYEKGD
+602 SLEEAETMYEKGD
-615 KLHSPEEKAPS
+615 KLHSPEEKAPD
-626 KTNFPR
+626 KVTNFPK

-640 LSNSQHPQ
+640 LSNSQHKQ
-648 FPSYAYV
+648 FPSHAYV
-655 KDLKDNWPEIWRR
+655 KDLKENWPEIWRR

-682 DAFNKWTAYKG
+682 DAYNRWTAYKG

-714 KKNNRLNGIIA
+714 KKNNRLNGTIA

-759 DYAEEYLLKAISDQ
+759 DIAEEYLLKAVSDRVRT
-773 ARAGLTRKVE
+773 ALTNKVE
-783 DHNKNNPTHRA
+783 DHNSKNPKHRA
-794 TLRMLIAVYNRGIGA
+794 TLRMLIAVFNRGVGA

-814 GSVRGNVSSAE
+814 GSVRGNVTSAD

-883 KEPDPPSVVHG
+883 KDPDPPSIVHG
-894 IVTSVNDDEATMEV
+894 IVTSVNDEEATVMV
-908 WARLENGDHKKTD
+908 YARLENGDHQKTD
-921 RKVTMP
+921 RSVKVL
-927 ISKLRIISD
+927 ISQLRIISD

>member
-1 MAEEKSRFSKALDWL
+1 MAENKSRFSKAIDWL
-16 NAPTDARIRRE
+16 NAPTDARVRRE
-27 ANQKGLIVNQSEYS
+27 AEQKSLVVNQTEYS
-41 YLNQAVMGYNTQSG
+41 YLNQAVFGYNTSSG
-55 YFDHKTLAELGDGTG
+55 YFDHKKLAEVGDGTG

-87 PGLLV
+87 PNLLV
-92 ATRNNE
+92 SSRNSE
-98 GDYAQD
+98 GDYTRE
-104 MNHELAR
+104 MNHPLTR
-111 LFRRPNPYM
+111 LLRRPNPYM

-129 VTALNANGDAF
+129 VTSLNAAGDAF
-140 IYKNRNSRGVVVE
+140 IYKNRNARGQVVE

-174 YNYQPQGG
+174 FNYQPQGG
-182 VQGEDSVRIEKAD
+182 LQGDESVKIEKDD
-195 MVHLRQNVDPNN
+195 MIHIRQNVDPNN
-207 MRRGLAPLRG
+207 MRKGLAPLRG

-259 EAEAIADMYKQK
+259 EAEAIAEMYKQK

-286 MNVEIVSFSPDQMK
+286 MNVEVVSFSPDQMK

-354 MVAQELTHQ
+354 MVASDLTHQ
-363 LLRPEFGGNDNQYA
+363 LLRPEFGANDNQYC
-377 EFDIS
+377 EYDIAG
-382 NVRALADDKDNLYKR
+382 VRALADDKDNLYKR

-415 VGLEADERHD
+415 VGLEADDRHD

-447 PTNEPA
+447 AESEPDK
-453 TANNNDDEEPATETD
+453 NDDESKAT
-468 ESKLTT
+468 LTT
-474 IDLPPE
+474 IGLPPE
-480 VEREDVVKPT
+480 VEREDEVVLT

-513 EDGEII
+513 EDGEIL
-519 KCFDTRAEAENF
+519 KCFDSRAEAEAF
-531 LNNKKEP
+531 LNKKHGP
-538 AALMKDTYTTIEEAQ
+538 I
-553 ERAKELGCEGTHYIE
+553 KEI
-568 VEGDKFYM
+568 
-576 ACATHQDYLDAVYK
+576 
-590 PKKDGDIEELKV
+590 KV
-602 SLEEAEVMYEKGD
+602 SLEEAETMYERGD
-615 KLHSPEEKAPS
+615 NLYSPEEKIALAKDVFDNPGEAMERAKEIGCAIGVHTHEVNGKEVFMPCKTHEEYEEAVKGDKAP
-626 KTNFPR
+626 KKITNFPR

-648 FPSYAYV
+648 FPGYAYV
-655 KDLKDNWPEIWRR
+655 KDLKENWPEIWRR

-682 DAFNKWTAYKG
+682 DAFNKWTDYKG
-693 GDRSESVLNWV
+693 GDRSESTLNWV

-739 MKSVVNDYKKVI
+739 MKSVVNDYKKVV

-759 DYAEEYLLKAISDQ
+759 DIAEDIMMKQLSERVRKALQ
-773 ARAGLTRKVE
+773 KKVE
-783 DHNKNNPTHRA
+783 DHNKKNPKHRA
-794 TLRMLIAVYNRGIGA
+794 TLRMLSAVFRRGVGA
-809 YRTNP
+809 YRNNP
-814 GSVRGNVSSAE
+814 GSVRGNVTSAD

-833 GFLRALRTGKFR
+833 GFLRALRTGRFR

-860 SSKKSGNKAE
+860 SSKKSGNKAD

-883 KEPDPPSVVHG
+883 KDPDPPSVVHG
-894 IVTSVNDDEATMEV
+894 IVTSVNDDEATMQV
-908 WARLENGDHKKTD
+908 YARLENGDHKKTD
-921 RKVTMP
+921 RRVTMP

>member
-1 MAEEKSRFSKALDWL
+1 MAEDKSRFSKALDWL
-16 NAPTDARIRRE
+16 NSPTDARVRRE
-27 ANQKGLIVNQSEYS
+27 ANQKGLVVNQSEYS
-41 YLNQAVMGYNTQSG
+41 YLNQAVFGYNTTSG
-55 YFDHKTLAELGDGTG
+55 YFDHKTLAEVGDGTG
-70 NSAVIACLN
+70 NSAVIACLQ

-87 PGLLV
+87 PNILV
-92 ATRNNE
+92 SSRNSE
-98 GDYAQD
+98 GDYQRE
-104 MNHELAR
+104 MNHPLTK
-111 LFRRPNPYM
+111 LLRRPNPYM

-129 VTALNANGDAF
+129 VTSLNAAGDAF
-140 IYKNRNSRGVVVE
+140 IYKNRNQRGQVVE

-174 YNYQPQGG
+174 FNYQPQGG
-182 VQGEDSVRIEKAD
+182 MQGEDTVRIEKVD
-195 MVHLRQNVDPNN
+195 MIHLRQNVDPNN
-207 MRRGLAPLRG
+207 MRKGLAPLRG

-250 DAMGGPTRE
+250 DQMGGPTRE
-259 EAEAIADMYKQK
+259 EAEAIAEMYKEK

-286 MNVEIVSFSPDQMK
+286 MNVEVVSFSPDQMK

-354 MVAQELTHQ
+354 MVASDLTHQ
-363 LLRPEFGGNDNQYA
+363 LLRPEFGGNDNQYC
-377 EFDIS
+377 EYDIGG
-382 NVRALADDKDNLYKR
+382 VRALADDKDNLYKR

-415 VGLEADERHD
+415 VGLEADNRHD

-434 QVTEDGSPLLNDQ
+434 QVTEDGSPLLNEGGTDTADK
-447 PTNEPA
+447 PTN
-453 TANNNDDEEPATETD
+453 DDDD
-468 ESKLTT
+468 ESKATLTT
-474 IDLPPE
+474 VTLPPE
-480 VEREDVVKPT
+480 VEREDEIQKT
-490 PTYLNEEKYIAEMPN
+490 PSYL
-505 GAFCVISH
+505 
-513 EDGEII
+513 D
-519 KCFDTRAEAENF
+519 
-531 LNNKKEP
+531 KEP

-553 ERAKELGCEGTHYIE
+553 ERAKELGCEGTHYID
-568 VEGDKFYM
+568 VDGDKFYM
-576 ACATHQDYLDAVYK
+576 ACATHQDYLNAVNK
-590 PKKDGDIEELKV
+590 PKKGNIEEIKV
-602 SLEEAEVMYEKGD
+602 SLEEAETMYEKGD
-615 KLHSPEEKAPS
+615 KLHSPEEKAPD
-626 KTNFPR
+626 KVTNFPR

-640 LSNSQHPQ
+640 LSNSQHKQ
-648 FPSYAYV
+648 FPSHAYV
-655 KDLKDNWPEIWRR
+655 KDLKENWPEIWRR

-682 DAFNKWTAYKG
+682 DAYNRWTAYKG

-714 KKNNRLNGIIA
+714 KKNNRLNGTIA

-739 MKSVVNDYKKVI
+739 MKSVVNDYKKVV

-759 DYAEEYLLKAISDQ
+759 DIAEDYLLKAVSDRVRT
-773 ARAGLTRKVE
+773 ALTNKVE
-783 DHNKNNPTHRA
+783 DHNSKNPKHRA
-794 TLRMLIAVYNRGIGA
+794 TLRMLIAVFNRGVGA

-814 GSVRGNVSSAE
+814 GSVRGNVTSAD

-833 GFLRALRTGKFR
+833 GFIRALRTGKFR

-860 SSKKSGNKAE
+860 SSKKSGTKAE
-870 SVRVGQAVSWSIN
+870 SVRVGQAVSWSI
-883 KEPDPPSVVHG
+883 KKDPDPPSIVHG
-894 IVTSVNDDEATMEV
+894 IVTSVNDEEATVMV
-908 WARLENGDHKKTD
+908 YARLENGDHQKTD
-921 RKVTMP
+921 RSVKVL
-927 ISKLRIISD
+927 ISQLRIISD

>member
-1 MAEEKSRFSKALDWL
+1 MDENKSRFSKALDWL

-27 ANQKGLIVNQSEYS
+27 QKGLLVNQSEYS
-41 YLNQAVMGYNTQSG
+41 YLNQSVMGYNTQSG
-55 YFDHKTLAELGDGTG
+55 YFDHKKLAELGDGTG
-70 NSAVIACLN
+70 NSAVIACLS
-79 VLATAFAE
+79 VLATSFAE

-92 ATRNNE
+92 ATRNAE

-104 MNHELAR
+104 MNHPMAR
-111 LFRRPNPYM
+111 LFRKPNPYM

-140 IYKNRNSRGVVVE
+140 IYKNRNQRGQVVE

-174 YNYQPQGG
+174 FDYQPQGG
-182 VQGEDSVRIEKAD
+182 TQGEDSVKIEKKD
-195 MVHLRQNVDPNN
+195 MIHLRQNVDPNN

-250 DAMGGPTRE
+250 DQMGGPTRE

-312 SAVLGVPAVLAG
+312 SAVLGVPAILAG

-344 TESKMVPMWN
+344 TESKLVPMWN
-354 MVAQELTHQ
+354 MVAQDLTHQ
-363 LLRPEFGGNDNQYA
+363 LLRPEFDSSENEYA

-415 VGLEADERHD
+415 VGLEADNRHD

-434 QVTEDGSPLLNDQ
+434 QVTEDGSPLLNDN
-447 PTNEPA
+447 PTDKPA
-453 TANNNDDEEPATETD
+453 PANNNDDEE
-468 ESKLTT
+468 SKLTST
-474 IDLPPE
+474 DLAPE
-480 VEREDVVKPT
+480 VQRTEEVLTT
-490 PTYLNEEKYIAEMPN
+490 PTRLDQGKIALDKDVFDNPAEAMERSKELSCSL
-505 GAFCVISH
+505 GVHSH
-513 EDGEII
+513 EVDG
-519 KCFDTRAEAENF
+519 
-531 LNNKKEP
+531 KEVYMP
-538 AALMKDTYTTIEEAQ
+538 CKTHEEYEEA
-553 ERAKELGCEGTHYIE
+553 
-568 VEGDKFYM
+568 VS
-576 ACATHQDYLDAVYK
+576 K
-590 PKKDGDIEELKV
+590 PKKSKDIEELKV
-602 SLEEAEVMYEKGD
+602 SLEEAETMYEKGD
-615 KLHSPEEKAPS
+615 KLNSPEEKAPD
-626 KTNFPR
+626 KVTNFPK

-640 LSNSQHPQ
+640 LSNSQHKQ
-648 FPSYAYV
+648 FPSHAYV
-655 KDLKDNWPEIWRR
+655 KDLKENWPEIWRR

-682 DAFNKWTAYKG
+682 DAFNRWTAYKG

-714 KKNNRLNGIIA
+714 KKNNRLNGTIA

-759 DYAEEYLLKAISDQ
+759 DMAEEYLLKAVSGRVRT
-773 ARAGLTRKVE
+773 ALTNKVE
-783 DHNKNNPTHRA
+783 DHNSKNPKHRA
-794 TLRMLIAVYNRGIGA
+794 TLRMLIAVFNRGVGA

-814 GSVRGNVSSAE
+814 GSVRGNVTSAD

-854 PSSHPL
+854 PSAHPL
-860 SSKKSGNKAE
+860 SSKGFDSKAKSV
-870 SVRVGQAVSWSIN
+870 SVGQAVSWSIN
-883 KEPDPPSVVHG
+883 KDPDPPSIVHG
-894 IVTSVNDDEATMEV
+894 IVTSVNDDEATIMV
-908 WARLENGDHKKTD
+908 WARLENGDHQKTD
-921 RKVTMP
+921 RSVKVL
-927 ISKLRIISD
+927 ISKLKIISD
-936 FRQ
+936 FR

>member
-1 MAEEKSRFSKALDWL
+1 MAEDKSRFSKALDWL
-16 NAPTDARIRRE
+16 NSPTDARVRRE
-27 ANQKGLIVNQSEYS
+27 ANQKGLVVNQSEYS
-41 YLNQAVMGYNTQSG
+41 YLNQAVFGYNTTSG
-55 YFDHKTLAELGDGTG
+55 YFDHKTLAEVGDGTG
-70 NSAVIACLN
+70 NSAVIACLQ

-87 PGLLV
+87 PNILV
-92 ATRNNE
+92 SSRNSE
-98 GDYAQD
+98 GDYQRE
-104 MNHELAR
+104 MNHPLTK
-111 LFRRPNPYM
+111 LLRRPNPYM

-129 VTALNANGDAF
+129 VTSLNAAGDAF
-140 IYKNRNSRGVVVE
+140 IYKNRNQRGQVVE

-174 YNYQPQGG
+174 FNYQPQGG
-182 VQGEDSVRIEKAD
+182 MQGEDAVRIEKVD
-195 MVHLRQNVDPNN
+195 MIHLRQNVDPNN
-207 MRRGLAPLRG
+207 MRKGLAPLRG

-250 DAMGGPTRE
+250 DQMGGPTRE
-259 EAEAIADMYKQK
+259 EAEAIAEMYKEK

-286 MNVEIVSFSPDQMK
+286 MNVEVVSFSPDQMK

-354 MVAQELTHQ
+354 MVASDLTHQ
-363 LLRPEFGGNDNQYA
+363 LLRPEFGGNDNQYC
-377 EFDIS
+377 EYDIGG
-382 NVRALADDKDNLYKR
+382 VRALADDKDNLYKR

-415 VGLEADERHD
+415 VGLEADNRHD

-434 QVTEDGSPLLNDQ
+434 QVTEDGSPLLNEGGTDTADK
-447 PTNEPA
+447 PTN
-453 TANNNDDEEPATETD
+453 DDDD
-468 ESKLTT
+468 ESKATLTT
-474 IDLPPE
+474 VTLPPE
-480 VEREDVVKPT
+480 VEREDEIQKT
-490 PTYLNEEKYIAEMPN
+490 PSYL
-505 GAFCVISH
+505 
-513 EDGEII
+513 D
-519 KCFDTRAEAENF
+519 
-531 LNNKKEP
+531 KEP

-553 ERAKELGCEGTHYIE
+553 ERAKELGCEGTHYID
-568 VEGDKFYM
+568 VDGDKFYM
-576 ACATHQDYLDAVYK
+576 ACATHQDYLDAVNK
-590 PKKDGDIEELKV
+590 PKKGNIEEIKV
-602 SLEEAEVMYEKGD
+602 SLEEAETMYEKGD
-615 KLHSPEEKAPS
+615 KLHSPEEKAPD
-626 KTNFPR
+626 KVTNFPK

-640 LSNSQHPQ
+640 LSNSQHKQ
-648 FPSYAYV
+648 FPSHAYV
-655 KDLKDNWPEIWRR
+655 KDLKENWPEIWRR

-682 DAFNKWTAYKG
+682 DAYNRWTAYKG

-714 KKNNRLNGIIA
+714 KKNNRLNGTIA

-739 MKSVVNDYKKVI
+739 MKSIVNDYKKVI

-759 DYAEEYLLKAISDQ
+759 GIAEEYLLKAVSDRVRT
-773 ARAGLTRKVE
+773 ALTNKVE
-783 DHNKNNPTHRA
+783 DHNSKNPKHRA
-794 TLRMLIAVYNRGIGA
+794 TLRMLIAVFNRGVGA

-814 GSVRGNVSSAE
+814 GSVRGNVTSAD

-883 KEPDPPSVVHG
+883 KDPDPPSIVHG
-894 IVTSVNDDEATMEV
+894 IVTSVNDEEATVMV
-908 WARLENGDHKKTD
+908 YARLENGDHQKTD
-921 RKVTMP
+921 RSVKVL
-927 ISKLRIISD
+927 ISQLRIISD

>member
-27 ANQKGLIVNQSEYS
+27 AQQKGLIVNQSEYS
-41 YLNQAVMGYNTQSG
+41 YLNQAVFGYNTTSG
-55 YFDHKTLAELGDGTG
+55 YFDHKKLAEIGDGTG

-87 PGLLV
+87 PGIFV
-92 ATRNNE
+92 TSRNSE
-98 GDYAQD
+98 GDYSRD
-104 MNHELAR
+104 MNHNVAR
-111 LFRRPNPYM
+111 LIRRPNPYM

-129 VTALNANGDAF
+129 VTALNAHGDAF
-140 IYKNRNSRGVVVE
+140 IYKNRNSRGQVVE

-174 YNYQPQGG
+174 FNYQPQGG
-182 VQGEDSVRIEKAD
+182 VHGEDAVRIDKKD
-195 MVHLRQNVDPNN
+195 MIHLRQNIDPSN

-259 EAEAIADMYKQK
+259 EAEAIAEMYKQK

-344 TESKMVPMWN
+344 TESKMVPMWT
-354 MVAQELTHQ
+354 MVAQDLTHQ
-363 LLRPEFGGNDNQYA
+363 LLRPEFNGGDNQYV
-377 EFDIS
+377 EYDID
-382 NVRALADDKDNLYKR
+382 NVRALAVDKDNLYKR

-415 VGLEADERHD
+415 VGLDADERHD

-434 QVTEDGSPLLNDQ
+434 QVTEDGSPLLNDA
-447 PTNEPA
+447 PS
-453 TANNNDDEEPATETD
+453 NNNDGQKAA
-468 ESKLTT
+468 LTT
-474 IDLPPE
+474 IDFPPE
-480 VEREDVVKPT
+480 VEREDELVLT
-490 PTYLNEEKYIAEMPN
+490 PTHLSEEKYIAEMPN
-505 GAFCVISH
+505 GSYCVISH

-519 KCFDTRAEAENF
+519 KCFKTREEAERF
-531 LNNKKEP
+531 LNNKKSG
-538 AALMKDTYTTIEEAQ
+538 LIQ
-553 ERAKELGCEGTHYIE
+553 EI
-568 VEGDKFYM
+568 
-576 ACATHQDYLDAVYK
+576 
-590 PKKDGDIEELKV
+590 KV
-602 SLEEAEVMYEKGD
+602 SSEEAEVMYEVGD
-615 KLHSPEEKAPS
+615 NLHSPEEKLMANTYKTPEEAIARARELGCDGYHEVDRGPAGKFYMPCASHEDYEALTVKAP
-626 KTNFPR
+626 KKITNFPR

-655 KDLKDNWPEIWRR
+655 KDLKENWPEIWRR

-682 DAFNKWTAYKG
+682 DAFNKWTAYKN

-739 MKSVVNDYKKVI
+739 MKSVVNDYKKVV
-751 RERRKKSL
+751 RERRKKAISH
-759 DYAEEYLLKAISDQ
+759 AEQILLKAISEQ
-773 ARAGLTRKVE
+773 ARAGLVKKVE
-783 DHNKNNPTHRA
+783 DHNKDNPKHRA
-794 TLRMLIAVYNRGIGA
+794 TLSMLIAVYNRGIGA

-814 GSVRGNVSSAE
+814 SSVRGNVSSAE

-883 KEPDPPSVVHG
+883 KDPDPPSIVHG
-894 IVTSVNDDEATMEV
+894 IVTSVNKDEATMEV
-908 WARLENGDHKKTD
+908 WARLDNGKHQKTD

-936 FRQ
+936 FRE

>member
-1 MAEEKSRFSKALDWL
+1 M
-16 NAPTDARIRRE
+16 I
-27 ANQKGLIVNQSEYS
+27 
-41 YLNQAVMGYNTQSG
+41 
-55 YFDHKTLAELGDGTG
+55 
-70 NSAVIACLN
+70 
-79 VLATAFAE
+79 
-87 PGLLV
+87 
-92 ATRNNE
+92 
-98 GDYAQD
+98 
-104 MNHELAR
+104 
-111 LFRRPNPYM
+111 
-120 TQQLLANYI
+120 
-129 VTALNANGDAF
+129 
-140 IYKNRNSRGVVVE
+140 
-153 LVPLMPH
+153 
-160 LVEAKGNENELITH
+160 
-174 YNYQPQGG
+174 
-182 VQGEDSVRIEKAD
+182 
-195 MVHLRQNVDPNN
+195 HLRQNVDPNN

-250 DAMGGPTRE
+250 DQMGGPTRE
-259 EAEAIADMYKQK
+259 EAEAIAEMYKQK

-312 SAVLGVPAVLAG
+312 SAVLGVPAILAG

-344 TESKMVPMWN
+344 TESKLVPMWN
-354 MVAQELTHQ
+354 MVAQDLTHQ
-363 LLRPEFGGNDNQYA
+363 LLRPEFDGSENEYA
-377 EFDIS
+377 EFDIT

-415 VGLEADERHD
+415 VGLEADDRHD

-434 QVTEDGSPLLNDQ
+434 QVTEDGSPLLNDN
-447 PTNEPA
+447 PTEEPA
-453 TANNNDDEEPATETD
+453 PANNNDDEE
-468 ESKLTT
+468 SKLTS

-480 VEREDVVKPT
+480 VEREDEIQKT
-490 PTYLNEEKYIAEMPN
+490 PSYL
-505 GAFCVISH
+505 
-513 EDGEII
+513 D
-519 KCFDTRAEAENF
+519 
-531 LNNKKEP
+531 KEP

-553 ERAKELGCEGTHYIE
+553 ERAKELGCEGTHYID
-568 VEGDKFYM
+568 VDGDKFYM
-576 ACATHQDYLDAVYK
+576 ACATHQDYLDAVNK
-590 PKKDGDIEELKV
+590 PKKKNIEEIKV
-602 SLEEAEVMYEKGD
+602 SLEEAETMYEKGD
-615 KLHSPEEKAPS
+615 KLHSPEEKAPD
-626 KTNFPR
+626 KVTNFPK

-640 LSNSQHPQ
+640 LSNSQHKQ
-648 FPSYAYV
+648 FPSHAYV
-655 KDLKDNWPEIWRR
+655 KDLKENWPEIWRR

-682 DAFNKWTAYKG
+682 DAYNRWTAYKG

-714 KKNNRLNGIIA
+714 KKNNRLNGTIA

-739 MKSVVNDYKKVI
+739 MKSIVNDYKKVI

-759 DYAEEYLLKAISDQ
+759 GIAEEYLLKAVSDRVRT
-773 ARAGLTRKVE
+773 ALTNKVE
-783 DHNKNNPTHRA
+783 DHNSKNPKHRA
-794 TLRMLIAVYNRGIGA
+794 TVRMLIAVFNRGVGA

-814 GSVRGNVSSAE
+814 GSVRGNVTSAD

-883 KEPDPPSVVHG
+883 KDPDPPSIVHG
-894 IVTSVNDDEATMEV
+894 IVTSVNDKDATIMV

-921 RKVTMP
+921 RSVKVE

-936 FRQ
+936 FRK

>member
-1 MAEEKSRFSKALDWL
+1 MAEDKSRFSKAIDWL
-16 NAPTDARIRRE
+16 NAPTDARVRRE
-27 ANQKGLIVNQSEYS
+27 AEQKSLVVNQTEYS
-41 YLNQAVMGYNTQSG
+41 YLNQAVFGYNTSSG
-55 YFDHKTLAELGDGTG
+55 YFDHKKLAEVGDGTG

-87 PGLLV
+87 PNLLV
-92 ATRNNE
+92 SSRNSE
-98 GDYAQD
+98 GDYTRE
-104 MNHELAR
+104 MNHPLTR
-111 LFRRPNPYM
+111 LLRRPNPYM

-129 VTALNANGDAF
+129 VTSLNAAGDAF
-140 IYKNRNSRGVVVE
+140 IYKNRNARGQVVE

-174 YNYQPQGG
+174 FNYQPQGG
-182 VQGEDSVRIEKAD
+182 LQGDESVKIEKED
-195 MVHLRQNVDPNN
+195 MIHLRQNVDPNN
-207 MRRGLAPLRG
+207 MRKGLAPLRG

-259 EAEAIADMYKQK
+259 EAEAIAEMYKQK

-286 MNVEIVSFSPDQMK
+286 MNVEVVSFSPDQMK

-354 MVAQELTHQ
+354 MVASDLTHQ
-363 LLRPEFGGNDNQYA
+363 LLRPEFGGNDNQYC
-377 EFDIS
+377 EYDIG

-415 VGLEADERHD
+415 VGLEADDRHD

-447 PTNEPA
+447 AESEPA
-453 TANNNDDEEPATETD
+453 KDDD
-468 ESKLTT
+468 ESKATLTT
-474 IDLPPE
+474 IGLPPE
-480 VEREDVVKPT
+480 VEREDEVVLT

-513 EDGEII
+513 EDGEIL
-519 KCFDTRAEAENF
+519 KCFDTRAEAEAF
-531 LNNKKEP
+531 LNKKHGQIREIKVS
-538 AALMKDTYTTIEEAQ
+538 LEEAETMYERGDNLYSPEEKIALAKDVFDNPGEAM
-553 ERAKELGCEGTHYIE
+553 ERAKELGCAIGVHTHE
-568 VEGDKFYM
+568 VNGKEAFMPCK
-576 ACATHQDYLDAVYK
+576 TH
-590 PKKDGDIEELKV
+590 EEY
-602 SLEEAEVMYEKGD
+602 EEAVKGD
-615 KLHSPEEKAPS
+615 KAP
-626 KTNFPR
+626 KKITNFPR

-648 FPSYAYV
+648 FPGYAYV
-655 KDLKDNWPEIWRR
+655 KDLKENWPEIWRR

-693 GDRSESVLNWV
+693 GDRSESTLNWV

-739 MKSVVNDYKKVI
+739 MKSVVNDYKKVV

-759 DYAEEYLLKAISDQ
+759 DIAEDIMMKQLSERVRKALQ
-773 ARAGLTRKVE
+773 KKVE
-783 DHNKNNPTHRA
+783 DHNKKNPKHRA
-794 TLRMLIAVYNRGIGA
+794 TLRMLSAVFRRGVGA
-809 YRTNP
+809 YRTSP
-814 GSVRGNVSSAE
+814 GSVRGNVTSAD

-883 KEPDPPSVVHG
+883 KDPDPPSVVHG
-894 IVTSVNDDEATMEV
+894 IVTSVNSRDKEATMEV

-921 RKVTMP
+921 RRVTMP

>member
-1 MAEEKSRFSKALDWL
+1 MAENKSRFSKAIDWL
-16 NAPTDARIRRE
+16 NAPTDARVRRE
-27 ANQKGLIVNQSEYS
+27 AEQKSLVVNQTEYS
-41 YLNQAVMGYNTQSG
+41 YLNQAVFGYNTSSG
-55 YFDHKTLAELGDGTG
+55 YFDHKKLAEVGDGTG

-87 PGLLV
+87 PNLLV
-92 ATRNNE
+92 SSRNSE
-98 GDYAQD
+98 GDYTRE
-104 MNHELAR
+104 MNHPLTR
-111 LFRRPNPYM
+111 LLRRPNPYM

-129 VTALNANGDAF
+129 VTSLNAAGDAF
-140 IYKNRNSRGVVVE
+140 IYKNRNARGQVVE

-174 YNYQPQGG
+174 FNYQPQGG
-182 VQGEDSVRIEKAD
+182 LQGDESVKIEKDD
-195 MVHLRQNVDPNN
+195 MIHIRQNVDPNN
-207 MRRGLAPLRG
+207 MRKGLAPLRG

-259 EAEAIADMYKQK
+259 EAEAIAEMYKQK

-286 MNVEIVSFSPDQMK
+286 MNVEVVSFSPDQMK

-354 MVAQELTHQ
+354 MVASDLTHQ
-363 LLRPEFGGNDNQYA
+363 LLRPEFGANDNQYC
-377 EFDIS
+377 EYDIAG
-382 NVRALADDKDNLYKR
+382 VRALADDKDNLYKR

-415 VGLEADERHD
+415 VGLEADDRHD

-447 PTNEPA
+447 AESEPA
-453 TANNNDDEEPATETD
+453 KNDDESKAT
-468 ESKLTT
+468 LTT
-474 IDLPPE
+474 IGLPPE
-480 VEREDVVKPT
+480 VEREDEVVLT

-513 EDGEII
+513 EDGEIL
-519 KCFDTRAEAENF
+519 KCFDSRAEAEAF
-531 LNNKKEP
+531 LNKKHGSIRE
-538 AALMKDTYTTIEEAQ
+538 I
-553 ERAKELGCEGTHYIE
+553 
-568 VEGDKFYM
+568 
-576 ACATHQDYLDAVYK
+576 
-590 PKKDGDIEELKV
+590 KV
-602 SLEEAEVMYEKGD
+602 SLEEAETMYERGD
-615 KLHSPEEKAPS
+615 NLYSPEEKIALAKDVFDNPGEAMERAKEIGCAIGVHTHEVNGKEVFMPCKTHEEYEEAVKGDKAP
-626 KTNFPR
+626 KKITNFPR

-648 FPSYAYV
+648 FPGYAYV
-655 KDLKDNWPEIWRR
+655 KDLKENWPEIWRR

-682 DAFNKWTAYKG
+682 DAFNKWTDYKG
-693 GDRSESVLNWV
+693 GDRSESTLNWV

-739 MKSVVNDYKKVI
+739 MKSVVNDYKKVV

-759 DYAEEYLLKAISDQ
+759 DIAEDIMMKQLSERVRKALQ
-773 ARAGLTRKVE
+773 KKVE
-783 DHNKNNPTHRA
+783 DHNKKNPKHRA
-794 TLRMLIAVYNRGIGA
+794 TLRMLSAVFRRGVGA
-809 YRTNP
+809 YRNNP
-814 GSVRGNVSSAE
+814 GSVRGNVTSAD

-833 GFLRALRTGKFR
+833 GFLRALRTGRFR

-883 KEPDPPSVVHG
+883 KDPDPPSVVHG
-894 IVTSVNDDEATMEV
+894 IVTSVNDDEATMQV
-908 WARLENGDHKKTD
+908 YARLENGDHKKTD
-921 RKVTMP
+921 RRVTMP

>member
-1 MAEEKSRFSKALDWL
+1 MAEDKSRFSKALDWL
-16 NAPTDARIRRE
+16 NSPTDARVRRE
-27 ANQKGLIVNQSEYS
+27 ANQKGLVVNQSEYS
-41 YLNQAVMGYNTQSG
+41 YLNQAVFGYNTTSG
-55 YFDHKTLAELGDGTG
+55 YFDHKTLAEVGDGTG
-70 NSAVIACLN
+70 NSAVIACLQ

-87 PGLLV
+87 PNILV
-92 ATRNNE
+92 SSRNSE
-98 GDYAQD
+98 GDYQRE
-104 MNHELAR
+104 MNHPLTK
-111 LFRRPNPYM
+111 LLRRPNPYM

-129 VTALNANGDAF
+129 VTSLNAAGDAF
-140 IYKNRNSRGVVVE
+140 IYKNRNQRGQVVE

-174 YNYQPQGG
+174 FNYQPQGG
-182 VQGEDSVRIEKAD
+182 MQGEDAVRIEKVD
-195 MVHLRQNVDPNN
+195 MIHLRQNVDPNN
-207 MRRGLAPLRG
+207 MRKGLAPLRG

-250 DAMGGPTRE
+250 DQMGGPTRE
-259 EAEAIADMYKQK
+259 EAEAIAEMYKEK

-286 MNVEIVSFSPDQMK
+286 MNVEVVSFSPDQMK

-354 MVAQELTHQ
+354 MVASDLTHQ
-363 LLRPEFGGNDNQYA
+363 LLRPEFGGNDNQYC
-377 EFDIS
+377 EYDIGG
-382 NVRALADDKDNLYKR
+382 VRALADDKDNLYKR

-415 VGLEADERHD
+415 VGLEADNRHD

-434 QVTEDGSPLLNDQ
+434 QVTEDGSPLLNEGGTDTADK
-447 PTNEPA
+447 PTN
-453 TANNNDDEEPATETD
+453 DDDD
-468 ESKLTT
+468 ESKATLTT
-474 IDLPPE
+474 VTLPPE
-480 VEREDVVKPT
+480 VEREDEIQKT
-490 PTYLNEEKYIAEMPN
+490 PSYL
-505 GAFCVISH
+505 
-513 EDGEII
+513 D
-519 KCFDTRAEAENF
+519 
-531 LNNKKEP
+531 KEP

-553 ERAKELGCEGTHYIE
+553 ERAKELGCEGTHYID
-568 VEGDKFYM
+568 VDGDKFYM
-576 ACATHQDYLDAVYK
+576 ACATHQDYLNAVNK
-590 PKKDGDIEELKV
+590 PKKGNIEEIKV
-602 SLEEAEVMYEKGD
+602 SLEEAETMYEKGD
-615 KLHSPEEKAPS
+615 KLHSPEEKAPD
-626 KTNFPR
+626 KVTNFPR

-640 LSNSQHPQ
+640 LSNSQHKQ
-648 FPSYAYV
+648 FPSHAYV
-655 KDLKDNWPEIWRR
+655 KDLKENWPEIWRR

-682 DAFNKWTAYKG
+682 DAYNRWTAYKG

-714 KKNNRLNGIIA
+714 KKNNRLNGTIA

-759 DYAEEYLLKAISDQ
+759 DIAEEYLLKAVSDRVRT
-773 ARAGLTRKVE
+773 ALTNKVE
-783 DHNKNNPTHRA
+783 DHNSKNPKHRA
-794 TLRMLIAVYNRGIGA
+794 TLRMLIAVFNRGVGA

-814 GSVRGNVSSAE
+814 GSVRGNVTSAD

-833 GFLRALRTGKFR
+833 GFIRALRTGKFR

-860 SSKKSGNKAE
+860 SSKKSGTKAE
-870 SVRVGQAVSWSIN
+870 SVRVGQAVSWSI
-883 KEPDPPSVVHG
+883 KKDPDPPSIVHG
-894 IVTSVNDDEATMEV
+894 IVTSVNDEEATVMV
-908 WARLENGDHKKTD
+908 YARLENGDHQKTD
-921 RKVTMP
+921 RSVKVL
-927 ISKLRIISD
+927 ISQLRIISD

>member
-1 MAEEKSRFSKALDWL
+1 MAEDKSRFSKALDWL
-16 NAPTDARIRRE
+16 NAPTDARVRRE
-27 ANQKGLIVNQSEYS
+27 QKGITVNQQEYS
-41 YLNQAVMGYNTQSG
+41 FLNQAVYGYNTESG
-55 YFDHKTLAELGDGTG
+55 YFDHKKIAEVGDGTG
-70 NSAVIACLN
+70 NSAVVACLN
-79 VLATAFAE
+79 VLATSFAE

-92 ATRNNE
+92 SKRNSE
-98 GDYAQD
+98 GDYTRD
-104 MNHELAR
+104 MNHPLAR

-129 VTALNANGDAF
+129 VTSINAAGDAF
-140 IYKNRNSRGVVVE
+140 IYKNRNARGEVVE

-160 LVEAKGNENELITH
+160 LVEAKGTQNELITH

-182 VQGEDSVRIEKAD
+182 LQGQDNVRIDKKD
-195 MVHLRQNVDPNN
+195 MFHLRQSVDPND
-207 MRRGLAPLRG
+207 MRRGMAPLRS

-250 DAMGGPTRE
+250 DAMGGPTRD

-324 LGAGLDSATYSNT
+324 LGAGLDSATYNNT

-344 TESKMVPMWN
+344 TESKMVPMWS
-354 MVAQELTHQ
+354 MVAQEVTHQ
-363 LLRPEFGGNDNQYA
+363 LLRPEFGGDDNEYC
-377 EFDIS
+377 EFDVD
-382 NVRALADDKDNLYKR
+382 NVRALAVDKDNLYKR

-415 VGLEADERHD
+415 VGLEADNRHD
-425 VYLRPLNMI
+425 VYLRPMNMI
-434 QVTEDGSPLLNDQ
+434 QVTEDGSPLLND
-447 PTNEPA
+447 NESEPA
-453 TANNNDDEEPATETD
+453 TVNDNDDESKAT
-468 ESKLTT
+468 LTT
-474 IDLPPE
+474 TTFPQE
-480 VEREDVVKPT
+480 TEREEEVLTT
-490 PTYLNEEKYIAEMPN
+490 PTRLDQNKVALDKDVFDNPGEAIERSKELSCSL
-505 GAFCVISH
+505 GVHSH
-513 EDGEII
+513 EVDG
-519 KCFDTRAEAENF
+519 
-531 LNNKKEP
+531 KEVFMP
-538 AALMKDTYTTIEEAQ
+538 CKTHEEYEEA
-553 ERAKELGCEGTHYIE
+553 
-568 VEGDKFYM
+568 VS
-576 ACATHQDYLDAVYK
+576 K
-590 PKKDGDIEELKV
+590 PKKSKDIEELKV
-602 SLEEAEVMYEKGD
+602 SLEEAETMYEKGD
-615 KLHSPEEKAPS
+615 KLNSPEEKAPD
-626 KTNFPR
+626 KVTNFPR

-640 LSNSQHPQ
+640 LSNSQHKQ
-648 FPSYAYV
+648 FPGHAYV
-655 KDLKDNWPEIWRR
+655 KDLKENWPEIWRR

-714 KKNNRLNGIIA
+714 KKNNRLNGTIA

-739 MKSVVNDYKKVI
+739 MKSIVNDYKKVI

-759 DYAEEYLLKAISDQ
+759 NIAEDYLMKAVSDRVRKSLQ
-773 ARAGLTRKVE
+773 KKVE
-783 DHNKNNPTHRA
+783 EHNSKNPKHRA
-794 TLRMLIAVYNRGIGA
+794 TLRMLIAVFNRGVGA

-814 GSVRGNVSSAE
+814 GSVRGNVTSAD

-833 GFLRALRTGKFR
+833 GFIRALRSGKFR

-860 SSKKSGNKAE
+860 SSKKSGTKAE
-870 SVRVGQAVSWSIN
+870 SVRAGQAVSWSIN
-883 KEPDPPSVVHG
+883 KDPDPPSIVHG
-894 IVTSVNDDEATMEV
+894 IVTSVSDDEATVMV
-908 WARLENGDHKKTD
+908 WARLENGQHQKTD
-921 RKVTMP
+921 RSVKVL

-936 FRQ
+936 FR

>member
-1 MAEEKSRFSKALDWL
+1 MDENKSRFSKALDWL

-27 ANQKGLIVNQSEYS
+27 QKGLLVNQSEYS
-41 YLNQAVMGYNTQSG
+41 YLNQSVMGYNTQSG
-55 YFDHKTLAELGDGTG
+55 YFDHKKLAELGDGTG
-70 NSAVIACLN
+70 NSAVIACLS
-79 VLATAFAE
+79 VLATSFAE

-92 ATRNNE
+92 ATRNAE

-104 MNHELAR
+104 MNHPMAR
-111 LFRRPNPYM
+111 LFRKPNPYM

-140 IYKNRNSRGVVVE
+140 IYKNRNQRGQVVE

-174 YNYQPQGG
+174 FDYQPQGG
-182 VQGEDSVRIEKAD
+182 TQGEDSVKIEKKD
-195 MVHLRQNVDPNN
+195 MIHLRQNVDPNN

-250 DAMGGPTRE
+250 DQMGGPTRE

-312 SAVLGVPAVLAG
+312 SAVLGVPAILAG

-344 TESKMVPMWN
+344 TESKLVPMWN
-354 MVAQELTHQ
+354 MVAQDLTHQ
-363 LLRPEFGGNDNQYA
+363 LLRPEFDSSENEYA

-415 VGLEADERHD
+415 VGLEADNRHD

-434 QVTEDGSPLLNDQ
+434 QVTEDGSPLLNDN
-447 PTNEPA
+447 PTDKPA
-453 TANNNDDEEPATETD
+453 PENNNDDEE
-468 ESKLTT
+468 SKLTST
-474 IDLPPE
+474 DLAPE
-480 VEREDVVKPT
+480 VQRTEEVLTT
-490 PTYLNEEKYIAEMPN
+490 PTRLDQGKIALDKDVFDNPAEAMERSKELSCSL
-505 GAFCVISH
+505 GVHSH
-513 EDGEII
+513 EVDG
-519 KCFDTRAEAENF
+519 
-531 LNNKKEP
+531 KEVYMP
-538 AALMKDTYTTIEEAQ
+538 CKTHEEYEEA
-553 ERAKELGCEGTHYIE
+553 
-568 VEGDKFYM
+568 VS
-576 ACATHQDYLDAVYK
+576 K
-590 PKKDGDIEELKV
+590 PKKSKDIEELKV
-602 SLEEAEVMYEKGD
+602 SLEEAETMYEKGD
-615 KLHSPEEKAPS
+615 KLNSPEEKAPD
-626 KTNFPR
+626 KVTNFPK

-640 LSNSQHPQ
+640 LSNSQHKQ
-648 FPSYAYV
+648 FPSHAYV
-655 KDLKDNWPEIWRR
+655 KDLKENWPEIWRR

-682 DAFNKWTAYKG
+682 DAFNRWTAYKG

-714 KKNNRLNGIIA
+714 KKNNRLNGTIA

-759 DYAEEYLLKAISDQ
+759 DMAEEYLLKAVSGRVRT
-773 ARAGLTRKVE
+773 ALTNKVE
-783 DHNKNNPTHRA
+783 DHNSKNPKHRA
-794 TLRMLIAVYNRGIGA
+794 TLRMLIAVFNRGVGA

-814 GSVRGNVSSAE
+814 GSVRGNVTSAD

-854 PSSHPL
+854 PSAHPL
-860 SSKKSGNKAE
+860 SSKGFDSKAKSV
-870 SVRVGQAVSWSIN
+870 SVGQAVSWSIN
-883 KEPDPPSVVHG
+883 KDPDPPSIVHG
-894 IVTSVNDDEATMEV
+894 IVTSVNDDEATIMV
-908 WARLENGDHKKTD
+908 WARLENGDHQKTD
-921 RKVTMP
+921 RSVKVL
-927 ISKLRIISD
+927 ISKLKIISD
-936 FRQ
+936 FR

>member
-1 MAEEKSRFSKALDWL
+1 MAEDKSRFSKALDWL
-16 NAPTDARIRRE
+16 NAPTDAKIRRE
-27 ANQKGLIVNQSEYS
+27 QKGLLVNQSEYS

-55 YFDHKTLAELGDGTG
+55 YFDHKKLAELGDGTG

-87 PGLLV
+87 PSLLV
-92 ATRNNE
+92 SSRNSE
-98 GDYAQD
+98 GDYDRD
-104 MNHELAR
+104 MNHPLVQ

-129 VTALNANGDAF
+129 VTSINANGDAF
-140 IYKNRNSRGVVVE
+140 IYKNRNNRGQVVE

-174 YNYQPQGG
+174 YMYQPQGG
-182 VQGEDSVRIEKAD
+182 SQGENSVKIEKKD
-195 MVHLRQNVDPNN
+195 VIHLRQGVDPNN

-240 VPGVILSPRD
+240 IPGVILSPRD

-259 EAEAIADMYKQK
+259 EAEAIAEMYKQK

-312 SAVLGVPAVLAG
+312 AAVLGVPAVLAG
-324 LGAGLDSATYSNT
+324 LGAGLDAATFNNT

-344 TESKMVPMWN
+344 TESKLVPMWT
-354 MVAQELTHQ
+354 MVAQEMTHQ
-363 LLRPEFGGNDNQYA
+363 LLRPEFGSNDNQYC
-377 EFDIS
+377 EFDVG

-415 VGLEADERHD
+415 VGLEADNRHD

-447 PTNEPA
+447 PTEAVP
-453 TANNNDDEEPATETD
+453 NNNDEK
-468 ESKLTT
+468 SKVTT
-474 IDLPPE
+474 VDLPPE
-480 VEREDVVKPT
+480 VERTDRIIGT
-490 PTYLNEEKYIAEMPN
+490 PTGYEMEGKYIAEMPN

-513 EDGEII
+513 DDGKVI
-519 KCFDTRAEAENF
+519 KCFDTRTEAENF
-531 LNNKKEP
+531 LNNKKKG
-538 AALMKDTYTTIEEAQ
+538 AIEE
-553 ERAKELGCEGTHYIE
+553 I
-568 VEGDKFYM
+568 
-576 ACATHQDYLDAVYK
+576 
-590 PKKDGDIEELKV
+590 KV
-602 SLEEAEVMYEKGD
+602 SLEEAETMYERGD
-615 KLHSPEEKAPS
+615 ELHSPEEKQ
-626 KTNFPR
+626 TNFPR
-632 SGDNQKIS
+632 SGDDQKIS

-648 FPSYAYV
+648 FPSYSYV
-655 KDLKDNWPEIWRR
+655 KDLKENWPEIWRR

-693 GDRSESVLNWV
+693 GDRSTSVLNWV

-714 KKNNRLNGIIA
+714 KKNNRLNGTIA

-739 MKSVVNDYKKVI
+739 MKSIVNDYKKVV

-759 DYAEEYLLKAISDQ
+759 DIAEDILMKQLSARVRKALQ
-773 ARAGLTRKVE
+773 KKVE
-783 DHNKNNPTHRA
+783 DHNKKNPKHRA
-794 TLRMLIAVYNRGIGA
+794 TLRMLSAVFRRGVGA
-809 YRTNP
+809 YRTSP
-814 GSVRGNVSSAE
+814 GSVRGNVTSAD

-833 GFLRALRTGKFR
+833 GFLRALRTGRFR

-883 KEPDPPSVVHG
+883 KDPDPPSVVHG
-894 IVTSVNDDEATMEV
+894 IVTSVNTGDKEATMQV
-908 WARLENGDHKKTD
+908 WARLENGDHQKTD

-936 FRQ
+936 FR

>member
-1 MAEEKSRFSKALDWL
+1 MAEDKSRFSKALDWL
-16 NAPTDARIRRE
+16 NAPTDARLRRE
-27 ANQKGLIVNQSEYS
+27 LNEKGLIVNQSEYS

-55 YFDHKTLAELGDGTG
+55 YFDHKKLAELGDGTG
-70 NSAVIACLN
+70 NSAVIACLS
-79 VLATAFAE
+79 VLATSFAE

-92 ATRNNE
+92 ATRNSE
-98 GDYAQD
+98 GDYTPD
-104 MNHELAR
+104 MNHPMAR
-111 LFRRPNPYM
+111 LFRKPNPYM

-129 VTALNANGDAF
+129 VTSLNANGDAF
-140 IYKNRNSRGVVVE
+140 IYKNRNQRGQVVE

-174 YNYQPQGG
+174 FDYQPQGG
-182 VQGEDSVRIEKAD
+182 TQGEDSVRIDKKD
-195 MVHLRQNVDPNN
+195 MIHLRQNVDPNN

-250 DAMGGPTRE
+250 DQMGGPTRE
-259 EAEAIADMYKQK
+259 EAEAIAEMYKQK

-312 SAVLGVPAVLAG
+312 SAVLGVPAILAG

-344 TESKMVPMWN
+344 TESKLVPMWN
-354 MVAQELTHQ
+354 MVAQDLTHQ
-363 LLRPEFGGNDNQYA
+363 LLRPEFDGSENEYA
-377 EFDIS
+377 EFDIT

-415 VGLEADERHD
+415 VGLEADDRHD

-434 QVTEDGSPLLNDQ
+434 QVTEDGSPLLNDN
-447 PTNEPA
+447 PTEEPA
-453 TANNNDDEEPATETD
+453 PANNNDDEE
-468 ESKLTT
+468 SKLTS

-480 VEREDVVKPT
+480 VEREDEIQKT
-490 PTYLNEEKYIAEMPN
+490 PSYL
-505 GAFCVISH
+505 
-513 EDGEII
+513 D
-519 KCFDTRAEAENF
+519 
-531 LNNKKEP
+531 KEP

-553 ERAKELGCEGTHYIE
+553 ERAKELGCEGTHYID
-568 VEGDKFYM
+568 VDGDKFYM
-576 ACATHQDYLDAVYK
+576 ACATHQDYLDAVNK
-590 PKKDGDIEELKV
+590 PKKGNIEEIKV
-602 SLEEAEVMYEKGD
+602 SLEEAETMYEKGD
-615 KLHSPEEKAPS
+615 KLHSPEEKAPD
-626 KTNFPR
+626 KVTNFPR

-640 LSNSQHPQ
+640 LSNSQHKQ
-648 FPSYAYV
+648 FPSHAYV
-655 KDLKDNWPEIWRR
+655 KDLKENWPEIWRR

-682 DAFNKWTAYKG
+682 DAYNRWTAYKG

-714 KKNNRLNGIIA
+714 KKNNRLNGTIA

-739 MKSVVNDYKKVI
+739 MKSVVNDYKKVV

-759 DYAEEYLLKAISDQ
+759 DIAEDYLLKAVSDRVRT
-773 ARAGLTRKVE
+773 ALTNKVE
-783 DHNKNNPTHRA
+783 DHNSKNPKHRA
-794 TLRMLIAVYNRGIGA
+794 TLRMLIAVFNRGVGA

-814 GSVRGNVSSAE
+814 GSVRGNVTSAD

-833 GFLRALRTGKFR
+833 GFIRALRTGKFR

-860 SSKKSGNKAE
+860 SSKKSGTKAE
-870 SVRVGQAVSWSIN
+870 SVRVGQAVSWSI
-883 KEPDPPSVVHG
+883 KKDPDPPSIVHG
-894 IVTSVNDDEATMEV
+894 IVTSVNDEEATVMV
-908 WARLENGDHKKTD
+908 YARLENGDHQKTD
-921 RKVTMP
+921 RSVKVL
-927 ISKLRIISD
+927 ISQLRIISD

>member
-1 MAEEKSRFSKALDWL
+1 
-16 NAPTDARIRRE
+16 
-27 ANQKGLIVNQSEYS
+27 
-41 YLNQAVMGYNTQSG
+41 
-55 YFDHKTLAELGDGTG
+55 
-70 NSAVIACLN
+70 
-79 VLATAFAE
+79 LATAFAE
-87 PGLLV
+87 PSLIV
-92 ATRNNE
+92 SARNSE
-98 GDYAQD
+98 GDYERD
-104 MNHELAR
+104 MNHELAK

-129 VTALNANGDAF
+129 VTSLNANGDAF
-140 IYKNRNSRGVVVE
+140 IYKNRNARGQVVE

-160 LVEAKGNENELITH
+160 LVEAKGNENTLITH
-174 YNYQPQGG
+174 FNYQPHGG
-182 VQGEDSVRIEKAD
+182 IQGEESVKIDKED
-195 MVHLRQNVDPNN
+195 MIHLRQNVDPNN

-250 DAMGGPTRE
+250 DQMGGPTRE

-344 TESKMVPMWN
+344 TESKMVPMWT

-363 LLRPEFGGNDNQYA
+363 LLRPEFGGNDNQYC
-377 EFDIS
+377 EFDIG

-434 QVTEDGSPLLNDQ
+434 QVTEDGSPLLNDG
-447 PTNEPA
+447 TTEEPA
-453 TANNNDDEEPATETD
+453 PANNDDEE
-468 ESKLTT
+468 SKITT
-474 IDLPPE
+474 VDLPPE
-480 VEREDVVKPT
+480 VERTDEVLTT
-490 PTYLNEEKYIAEMPN
+490 PTRLNEEKYIAEMPN
-505 GAFCVISH
+505 GAYCVISH
-513 EDGEII
+513 DDGEII
-519 KCFDTRAEAENF
+519 KCFETRKEAEEF
-531 LNNKKEP
+531 LNNKKSG
-538 AALMKDTYTTIEEAQ
+538 YIQ
-553 ERAKELGCEGTHYIE
+553 E
-568 VEGDKFYM
+568 V
-576 ACATHQDYLDAVYK
+576 
-590 PKKDGDIEELKV
+590 KV
-602 SLEEAEVMYEKGD
+602 SLEEAEVMYERGD
-615 KLHSPEEKAPS
+615 NLYSPEEKAEVIPEVFETRKEAEERAKVLGCEGSHEYELNGQTYYMACATHEQFEEVMS
-626 KTNFPR
+626 KPENEGKAPEKLTNFPR

-655 KDLKDNWPEIWRR
+655 KDLKENWPEIWRR

-693 GDRSESVLNWV
+693 GDRSESTLNWV

-759 DYAEEYLLKAISDQ
+759 DIAEEYLMKQVSDRVRKALQ
-773 ARAGLTRKVE
+773 KKVE
-783 DHNKNNPTHRA
+783 DHNSKNPKHRA
-794 TLRMLIAVYNRGIGA
+794 TLRMLIAVFNRGVGA
-809 YRTNP
+809 YRNNP
-814 GSVRGNVSSAE
+814 GSVRGNVTSAD

-883 KEPDPPSVVHG
+883 KDPDPPSVVHG
-894 IVTSVNDDEATMEV
+894 IVTSVNDDEATMQV
-908 WARLENGDHKKTD
+908 WARLDNGDHQKTD

>member
-1 MAEEKSRFSKALDWL
+1 MAENKSRFSKAIDWL
-16 NAPTDARIRRE
+16 NAPTDARVRRE
-27 ANQKGLIVNQSEYS
+27 AEQKSLVVNQTEYS
-41 YLNQAVMGYNTQSG
+41 YLNQAVFGYNTSSG
-55 YFDHKTLAELGDGTG
+55 YFDHKKLAEVGDGTG

-87 PGLLV
+87 PNLLV
-92 ATRNNE
+92 SSRNSE
-98 GDYAQD
+98 GDYTRE
-104 MNHELAR
+104 MNHPLTR
-111 LFRRPNPYM
+111 LLRRPNPYM

-129 VTALNANGDAF
+129 VTSLNAAGDAF
-140 IYKNRNSRGVVVE
+140 IYKNRNARGQVVE

-174 YNYQPQGG
+174 FNYQPQGG
-182 VQGEDSVRIEKAD
+182 LQGDESVKIEKDD
-195 MVHLRQNVDPNN
+195 MIHIRQNVDPNN
-207 MRRGLAPLRG
+207 MRKGLAPLRG

-259 EAEAIADMYKQK
+259 EAEAIAEMYKQK

-286 MNVEIVSFSPDQMK
+286 MNVEVVSFSPDQMK

-354 MVAQELTHQ
+354 MVASDLTHQ
-363 LLRPEFGGNDNQYA
+363 LLRPEFGANDNQYC
-377 EFDIS
+377 EYDIAG
-382 NVRALADDKDNLYKR
+382 VRALADDKDNLYKR

-415 VGLEADERHD
+415 VGLEADDRHD

-447 PTNEPA
+447 AESEPA
-453 TANNNDDEEPATETD
+453 KNDDESKAT
-468 ESKLTT
+468 LTT
-474 IDLPPE
+474 IGLPPE
-480 VEREDVVKPT
+480 VEREDEVVLT

-513 EDGEII
+513 EDGEIL
-519 KCFDTRAEAENF
+519 KCFDTRAEAEAF
-531 LNNKKEP
+531 LNKKHGQIRE
-538 AALMKDTYTTIEEAQ
+538 I
-553 ERAKELGCEGTHYIE
+553 
-568 VEGDKFYM
+568 
-576 ACATHQDYLDAVYK
+576 
-590 PKKDGDIEELKV
+590 KV
-602 SLEEAEVMYEKGD
+602 SLEEAETMYERGD
-615 KLHSPEEKAPS
+615 NLYSPEEKIALAKDVFDNPGEAMERAKEIGCAIGVHTHEVNGKEVFMPCKTHEEYEEAVKGDKAP
-626 KTNFPR
+626 KKITNFPK

-648 FPSYAYV
+648 FPGYAYV
-655 KDLKDNWPEIWRR
+655 KDLKENWPEIWRR

-682 DAFNKWTAYKG
+682 DAFNKWTDYKG
-693 GDRSESVLNWV
+693 GDRSESTLNWV

-739 MKSVVNDYKKVI
+739 MKSVVNDYKKVV

-759 DYAEEYLLKAISDQ
+759 DIAEDIMMKQLSERVRKALQ
-773 ARAGLTRKVE
+773 KKVE
-783 DHNKNNPTHRA
+783 DHNKKNPKHRA
-794 TLRMLIAVYNRGIGA
+794 TLRMLSAVFRRGVGA
-809 YRTNP
+809 YRNNP
-814 GSVRGNVSSAE
+814 GSVRGNVTSAD

-833 GFLRALRTGKFR
+833 GFLRALRTGRFR

-860 SSKKSGNKAE
+860 SSKKSGNKAD

-883 KEPDPPSVVHG
+883 KDPDPPSVVHG
-894 IVTSVNDDEATMEV
+894 IVTSVNDDEATMQV
-908 WARLENGDHKKTD
+908 YARLENGDHKKTD
-921 RKVTMP
+921 RRVTMP

>member
-1 MAEEKSRFSKALDWL
+1 MAEDKTRFSKALDWL
-16 NAPTDARIRRE
+16 NSPTDARVRRE
-27 ANQKGLIVNQSEYS
+27 ANQKGLVVNQSEYS
-41 YLNQAVMGYNTQSG
+41 YLNQAVFGYNTTSG
-55 YFDHKTLAELGDGTG
+55 YFDHKTLAEVGDGTG
-70 NSAVIACLN
+70 NSAVIACLS

-87 PGLLV
+87 PNILV
-92 ATRNNE
+92 SSRNSE
-98 GDYAQD
+98 GDYQRE
-104 MNHELAR
+104 MNHPLTK
-111 LFRRPNPYM
+111 LLRRPNPYM

-129 VTALNANGDAF
+129 VTSLNAAGDAF
-140 IYKNRNSRGVVVE
+140 IYKNRNQRGQVVE

-174 YNYQPQGG
+174 FNYQPQGG
-182 VQGEDSVRIEKAD
+182 MQGEDSVRIEKAD
-195 MVHLRQNVDPNN
+195 MIHLRQNVDPNN
-207 MRRGLAPLRG
+207 MRKGLAPLRG

-250 DAMGGPTRE
+250 DQMGGPTRE
-259 EAEAIADMYKQK
+259 EAEAIAEMYKEK

-286 MNVEIVSFSPDQMK
+286 MNVEVVSFSPDQMK

-354 MVAQELTHQ
+354 MVASDLTHQ
-363 LLRPEFGGNDNQYA
+363 LLRPEFDGNDNQYC
-377 EFDIS
+377 EYDIGS
-382 NVRALADDKDNLYKR
+382 VRALADDKDNLYKR

-415 VGLEADERHD
+415 VGLEADNRHD

-434 QVTEDGSPLLNDQ
+434 QVTEDGSPLLNEGGTDTADK
-447 PTNEPA
+447 PTN
-453 TANNNDDEEPATETD
+453 DDDD
-468 ESKLTT
+468 ESKATLTT
-474 IDLPPE
+474 VTLPPE
-480 VEREDVVKPT
+480 VEREDEVLTT
-490 PTYLNEEKYIAEMPN
+490 PTRLDQGKIALEKDMFDNPAEAMSRSKELSCSL
-505 GAFCVISH
+505 GVHSH
-513 EDGEII
+513 EVDG
-519 KCFDTRAEAENF
+519 
-531 LNNKKEP
+531 KEVFMP
-538 AALMKDTYTTIEEAQ
+538 CKTHEEYEEA
-553 ERAKELGCEGTHYIE
+553 
-568 VEGDKFYM
+568 VS
-576 ACATHQDYLDAVYK
+576 K
-590 PKKDGDIEELKV
+590 PKKSKDIEELKV
-602 SLEEAEVMYEKGD
+602 SLEEAETMYEKGD
-615 KLHSPEEKAPS
+615 KLNSPEEKAPD
-626 KTNFPR
+626 KITNFPK

-640 LSNSQHPQ
+640 LSNSQHKQ
-648 FPSYAYV
+648 FPSHAYV
-655 KDLKDNWPEIWRR
+655 KDLKENWPEIWRR

-682 DAFNKWTAYKG
+682 DAYNRWTAYKG

-714 KKNNRLNGIIA
+714 KKNNRLNGTIA

-759 DYAEEYLLKAISDQ
+759 DIAEDYLLKAVSSRVRT
-773 ARAGLTRKVE
+773 ALTNKVK
-783 DHNKNNPTHRA
+783 DHNAKNPKHRA
-794 TLRMLIAVYNRGIGA
+794 TLRMLIAVFNRGVGA

-814 GSVRGNVSSAE
+814 GSVRGNVTSAD

-833 GFLRALRTGKFR
+833 GFIRALRTGKFR

-860 SSKKSGNKAE
+860 SSKKSGTKAE
-870 SVRVGQAVSWSIN
+870 SVRVGQAVSWSI
-883 KEPDPPSVVHG
+883 KKDPDPPSIVHG
-894 IVTSVNDDEATMEV
+894 IVTSVNDEEATIMV
-908 WARLENGDHKKTD
+908 WARLENGDHQKTD
-921 RKVTMP
+921 RSVKVL
-927 ISKLRIISD
+927 ISQLRIISD

>member
-1 MAEEKSRFSKALDWL
+1 MAEDKTRFSKALDWL
-16 NAPTDARIRRE
+16 NSPTDARVRRE
-27 ANQKGLIVNQSEYS
+27 ANQKGLVVNQSEYS
-41 YLNQAVMGYNTQSG
+41 YLNQAVFGYNTTSG
-55 YFDHKTLAELGDGTG
+55 YFDHKTLAEVGDGTG
-70 NSAVIACLN
+70 NSAVIACLQ

-87 PGLLV
+87 PNILV
-92 ATRNNE
+92 SSRNSE
-98 GDYAQD
+98 GDYQRE
-104 MNHELAR
+104 MNHPLTK
-111 LFRRPNPYM
+111 LLRRPNPYM

-129 VTALNANGDAF
+129 VTSLNAAGDAF
-140 IYKNRNSRGVVVE
+140 IYKNRNQRGQVVE

-174 YNYQPQGG
+174 FNYQPQGG
-182 VQGEDSVRIEKAD
+182 MQGEDTVRIEKVD
-195 MVHLRQNVDPNN
+195 MIHLRQNVDPNN
-207 MRRGLAPLRG
+207 MRKGLAPLRG

-250 DAMGGPTRE
+250 DQMGGPTRE
-259 EAEAIADMYKQK
+259 EAEAIAEMYKEK

-286 MNVEIVSFSPDQMK
+286 MNVEVVSFSPDQMK

-354 MVAQELTHQ
+354 MVASDLTHQ
-363 LLRPEFGGNDNQYA
+363 LLRPEFGGNDNQYC
-377 EFDIS
+377 EYDIGG
-382 NVRALADDKDNLYKR
+382 VRALADDKDNLYKR

-415 VGLEADERHD
+415 VGLEADNRHD

-434 QVTEDGSPLLNDQ
+434 QVTEDGSPLLNEGGTDTADK
-447 PTNEPA
+447 PTN
-453 TANNNDDEEPATETD
+453 DDDD
-468 ESKLTT
+468 ESKATLTT
-474 IDLPPE
+474 VTLPPE
-480 VEREDVVKPT
+480 VEREDEIQKT
-490 PTYLNEEKYIAEMPN
+490 PSYL
-505 GAFCVISH
+505 
-513 EDGEII
+513 D
-519 KCFDTRAEAENF
+519 
-531 LNNKKEP
+531 KEP

-553 ERAKELGCEGTHYIE
+553 ERAKELGCEGTHYID
-568 VEGDKFYM
+568 VDGDKFYM
-576 ACATHQDYLDAVYK
+576 ACATHQDYLDAVNK
-590 PKKDGDIEELKV
+590 PKKGNIEEIKV
-602 SLEEAEVMYEKGD
+602 SLEEAETMYEKGD
-615 KLHSPEEKAPS
+615 KLHSPEEKAPD
-626 KTNFPR
+626 KVTNFPK

-640 LSNSQHPQ
+640 LSNSQHKQ
-648 FPSYAYV
+648 FPSHAYV
-655 KDLKDNWPEIWRR
+655 KDLKENWPEIWRR

-682 DAFNKWTAYKG
+682 DAYNRWTAYKG

-714 KKNNRLNGIIA
+714 KKNNRLNGTIA

-759 DYAEEYLLKAISDQ
+759 DIAEEYLLKAVSDRVRT
-773 ARAGLTRKVE
+773 ALTNKVE
-783 DHNKNNPTHRA
+783 DHNSKNPKHRA
-794 TLRMLIAVYNRGIGA
+794 TLRMLIAVFNRGVGA

-814 GSVRGNVSSAE
+814 GSVRGNVTSAD

-833 GFLRALRTGKFR
+833 GFIRALRTGKFR

-860 SSKKSGNKAE
+860 SSKKSGTKAE
-870 SVRVGQAVSWSIN
+870 SVRVGQAVSWSI
-883 KEPDPPSVVHG
+883 KKDPDPPSIVHG
-894 IVTSVNDDEATMEV
+894 IVTSVNDEEATVMV
-908 WARLENGDHKKTD
+908 YARLENGDHQKTD
-921 RKVTMP
+921 RSVKVL
-927 ISKLRIISD
+927 ISQLRIISD

>member
-1 MAEEKSRFSKALDWL
+1 MAENKSRFSKALDWL
-16 NAPTDARIRRE
+16 NAPTDARLRRE
-27 ANQKGLIVNQSEYS
+27 LNEKGLIVNQSEYS

-55 YFDHKTLAELGDGTG
+55 YFDHKKLAELGDGTG
-70 NSAVIACLN
+70 NSAVIACLS
-79 VLATAFAE
+79 VLATSFAE

-92 ATRNNE
+92 ATRNSE
-98 GDYAQD
+98 GDYTPD
-104 MNHELAR
+104 MNHPMAR
-111 LFRRPNPYM
+111 LFRKPNPYM

-129 VTALNANGDAF
+129 VTSLNANGDAF
-140 IYKNRNSRGVVVE
+140 IYKNRNQRGQVVE

-174 YNYQPQGG
+174 FMYQPQGG
-182 VQGEDSVRIEKAD
+182 TQGETSVKIEKKD
-195 MVHLRQNVDPNN
+195 IIHLRQAVDPNN

-250 DAMGGPTRE
+250 DQMGGPTRE
-259 EAEAIADMYKQK
+259 EAEAIAEMYKQK

-312 SAVLGVPAVLAG
+312 SAVLGVPAILAG

-344 TESKMVPMWN
+344 TESKLVPMWN
-354 MVAQELTHQ
+354 MVAQDLTHQ
-363 LLRPEFGGNDNQYA
+363 LLRPEFDGSENEYA
-377 EFDIS
+377 EFDIT

-415 VGLEADERHD
+415 VGLEADDRHD

-434 QVTEDGSPLLNDQ
+434 QVTEDGSPLLNDN
-447 PTNEPA
+447 PTEEPA
-453 TANNNDDEEPATETD
+453 PANNNDDEG
-468 ESKLTT
+468 SKLTS

-480 VEREDVVKPT
+480 VEREDEIQKT
-490 PTYLNEEKYIAEMPN
+490 PSYL
-505 GAFCVISH
+505 
-513 EDGEII
+513 D
-519 KCFDTRAEAENF
+519 
-531 LNNKKEP
+531 KEP

-553 ERAKELGCEGTHYIE
+553 ERAKELGCEGTHYID
-568 VEGDKFYM
+568 VDGDKFYM
-576 ACATHQDYLDAVYK
+576 ACATHQDYLDAVNK
-590 PKKDGDIEELKV
+590 PKKGNIEEIKV
-602 SLEEAEVMYEKGD
+602 SLEEAEIMYEKGD
-615 KLHSPEEKAPS
+615 KLHSPEEKAPD
-626 KTNFPR
+626 KVTNFPK

-640 LSNSQHPQ
+640 LSNSQHKQ
-648 FPSYAYV
+648 FPSHAYV
-655 KDLKDNWPEIWRR
+655 KDLKENWPEIWRR

-682 DAFNKWTAYKG
+682 DAYNRWTAYKG

-714 KKNNRLNGIIA
+714 KKNNRLNGTIA

-739 MKSVVNDYKKVI
+739 MKSIVNDYKKVI

-759 DYAEEYLLKAISDQ
+759 NIAEEYLLKAVSGRVRT
-773 ARAGLTRKVE
+773 ALTNKVE
-783 DHNKNNPTHRA
+783 DHNSKNPKHRA
-794 TLRMLIAVYNRGIGA
+794 TLRMLIAVFNRGVGA

-814 GSVRGNVSSAE
+814 GSVRGNVTSAD

-883 KEPDPPSVVHG
+883 KDPDPPSIVHG
-894 IVTSVNDDEATMEV
+894 IVTSVNDEEATIMV
-908 WARLENGDHKKTD
+908 WARLENGDHKRTD
-921 RKVTMP
+921 RSVKVE

-936 FRQ
+936 FR